1 MPNGVH
7 APAPVHALINRGLT
21 EERCMS
27 NVNSFVGVLANLI
40 KLIDAQL
47 VRMGSSS
54 HVRVL
59 RSDSLP
65 AGAAAVS
72 HMDAR
77 DPWIKIPSDRVLS
90 QLPDDVRRRVLA
102 LVLHELLHVLETLCS
117 PGDMKQVMKLEE
129 SIGQETGVGA
139 DKVHELH
146 NVFEDGRI
154 ERTSYSWRPGF
165 ELDFHDLILGFW
177 QKGDMVYHALPANSP
192 APVLD
197 RLELFALL
205 YIRCKY
211 HAVDEMRPD
220 VFAARA
226 DLVQLTSEQA
236 VSQVESII
244 DTAVMTGSFND
255 GKNFENQKLTL
266 ELVRQALLAVGLKA
280 DPNQQSQSQDD
291 QQSDSDDGQGEG
303 EPQDS
308 DQSESDR
315 QSQSGQR
322 QQSKPQS
329 KGSDPKGGESKGG
342 ESKGMG
348 KPSDEEQ
355 DDADHLRASA
365 SAKATDLSKT
375 DNLGQS
381 CAESA
386 KDMAREMSKAQAQ
399 AIADERKNGGMD
411 KAEASRMLR
420 MLGKVILSPAA
431 DSNLLDGADYDTPH
445 VRGAQ
450 QLRARLVG
458 DCLRKTVFEKGV
470 LDPRRLTKAYTA
482 GMLGKTQADVYKK
495 FTVKHDHGHDVDIV
509 IDASGSMVG
518 SSQYL
523 AAKAAWCTWHA
534 VFGLPDTTVRVT
546 EFGGGSEHDVRELI
560 PVRRSASF
568 KEMSRRYEII
578 GSTPTHLGV
587 LESTK
592 SLLSRPGMNKL
603 MLVVTDGSPDELDW
617 TRQSLVS
624 ARKAGIEV
632 VTIFIGGCGF
642 NIPQFKDV
650 CKCVDVPNEE
660 ELQQRMLEEIARVIS
675 K

>member
-1 MPNGVH
+1 MGVF
-7 APAPVHALINRGLT
+7 L
-21 EERCMS
+21 
-27 NVNSFVGVLANLI
+27 GVLANLI
-40 KLIDAQL
+40 QLINNQL
-47 VRMGSSS
+47 ARMGSNSQLRV
-54 HVRVL
+54 VRA
-59 RSDSLP
+59 DNLP
-65 AGAAAVS
+65 NGAAALS
-72 HMDAR
+72 HLDSR
-77 DPWIKIPSDRVLS
+77 DPWIKIPSDRVLK
-90 QLPDDVRRRVLA
+90 QMPEEVRRKVMA
-102 LVLHELLHVLETLCS
+102 LVLHELLHMLETLCS
-117 PGDMKQVMKLEE
+117 PAEMKQVMQLE
-129 SIGQETGVGA
+129 STIGQETGIGA
-139 DKVHELH
+139 DKVHGLH

-165 ELDFHDLILGFW
+165 ELDFHDLVFGFW
-177 QKGDMVYHALPANSP
+177 QKGDMVYHACPAMSP
-192 APVLD
+192 QQAVLD
-197 RLELFALL
+197 RLMLFSLL

-236 VSQVESII
+236 VSKVESIM

-255 GKNFENQKLTL
+255 GQNFANQQTTH

-280 DPNQQSQSQDD
+280 DPNQQSQSGQ
-291 QQSDSDDGQGEG
+291 DDGQGGGGDGEG
-303 EPQDS
+303 EDS
-308 DQSESDR
+308 DSQSEQGDGQQSDPSSQS

-322 QQSKPQS
+322 QHSKSKSQS
-329 KGSDPKGGESKGG
+329 KGMDE
-342 ESKGMG
+342 
-348 KPSDEEQ
+348 PSDEEQ

-386 KDMAREMSKAQAQ
+386 KDMTREMSKAQAQ

-411 KAEASRMLR
+411 KAEASRMLS

-431 DSNLLDGADYDTPH
+431 DSNLLDGTDYDTPH

-450 QLRARLVG
+450 QLRAKLVG

-482 GMLGKTQADVYKK
+482 GMLGRTQADVYKK

-509 IDASGSMVG
+509 IDASGSMCG
-518 SSQYL
+518 QSQYL
-523 AAKAAWCTWHA
+523 AAKAAWSAWHA

-568 KEMSRRYEII
+568 KEMCRRYEII

-587 LESTK
+587 LESVR

-603 MLVVTDGSPDELDW
+603 MLVVTDGAPDEIDW

-660 ELQQRMLEEIARVIS
+660 ELQQRMLEEIARVIG

>member
-1 MPNGVH
+1 MGVF
-7 APAPVHALINRGLT
+7 L
-21 EERCMS
+21 
-27 NVNSFVGVLANLI
+27 GVLANLVQ
-40 KLIDAQL
+40 LINNQL
-47 VRMGSSS
+47 VRMGSNARLRV
-54 HVRVL
+54 VRA
-59 RSDSLP
+59 DNLP
-65 AGAAAVS
+65 NGAAALS

-77 DPWIKIPSDRVLS
+77 DPWIKIPSDRVLR
-90 QLPDDVRRRVLA
+90 QMPDEVRRKVLA
-102 LVLHELLHVLETLCS
+102 LVLHELLHMLETLCS
-117 PGDMKQVMKLEE
+117 PAEMKQVMSLEE
-129 SIGQETGVGA
+129 SIGQETGTSA
-139 DKVHELH
+139 NAVHQLH

-165 ELDFHDLILGFW
+165 ELDFHDLVFGFW
-177 QKGDMVYHALPANSP
+177 QKGDMVYHALPAKSP

-197 RLELFALL
+197 RLMLFSLL

-236 VSQVESII
+236 VSQVESIM

-255 GKNFENQKLTL
+255 GQNFANQKTTH
-266 ELVRQALLAVGLKA
+266 ELVRQAMLAVGLKA
-280 DPNQQSQSQDD
+280 DPNQQSQNQQSQDD
-291 QQSDSDDGQGEG
+291 QSGGGEGGEG
-303 EPQDS
+303 EPQD
-308 DQSESDR
+308 DQQSESDS
-315 QSQSGQR
+315 QSQSQ
-322 QQSKPQS
+322 
-329 KGSDPKGGESKGG
+329 PKGGESKGG

-355 DDADHLRASA
+355 DDADHLRSTASEQ
-365 SAKATDLSKT
+365 ATDLSKT

-386 KDMAREMSKAQAQ
+386 KEMAHEMSKAQAS
-399 AIADERKNGGMD
+399 AIADEQKNGGMD
-411 KAEASRMLR
+411 KAEVSRILR

-431 DSNLLDGADYDTPH
+431 DSNLMDGADYDTPH

-450 QLRARLVG
+450 SFRAKLVG

-509 IDASGSMVG
+509 IDASGSMMG

-523 AAKAAWCTWHA
+523 AAKAAWCAWHA

-568 KEMSRRYEII
+568 KEMCRRYEII

-587 LESTK
+587 LESVR

-603 MLVVTDGSPDELDW
+603 MLVVTDGAPDELDW

-660 ELQQRMLEEIARVIS
+660 ELQQRMLEEIARVI
-675 K
+675 

>member
-1 MPNGVH
+1 MGVF
-7 APAPVHALINRGLT
+7 L
-21 EERCMS
+21 
-27 NVNSFVGVLANLI
+27 GVLANLI
-40 KLIDAQL
+40 QLINNQL
-47 VRMGSSS
+47 ARMGSNARLS
-54 HVRVL
+54 VIRA
-59 RSDSLP
+59 DNLP
-65 AGAAAVS
+65 NGAAALS
-72 HMDAR
+72 HLDSR
-77 DPWIKIPSDRVLS
+77 DPWIKIPSDRVIN
-90 QLPDDVRRRVLA
+90 QMPDEVRRKVLA
-102 LVLHELLHVLETLCS
+102 LVLHELLHMLETLCS
-117 PGDMKQVMKLEE
+117 PDDMKQIMQLE
-129 SIGQETGVGA
+129 STIGAETGVGA

-165 ELDFHDLILGFW
+165 ELDFHDLVFGFW

-197 RLELFALL
+197 RLMLFSLL
-205 YIRCKY
+205 YVRCKF
-211 HAVDEMRPD
+211 HKVDEMRPD
-220 VFAARA
+220 VFAVRA

-236 VSQVESII
+236 VSQVESIM

-255 GKNFENQKLTL
+255 GKNFENQKLTH

-280 DPNQQSQSQDD
+280 DPNQQSQSQQD
-291 QQSDSDDGQGEG
+291 QQSQDEQSGGGEGGEG

-308 DQSESDR
+308 DQSESDSDSQSQ
-315 QSQSGQR
+315 QSQSGQG
-322 QQSKPQS
+322 QQSKSQ
-329 KGSDPKGGESKGG
+329 SKGG

-348 KPSDEEQ
+348 NPSDEEQ
-355 DDADHLRASA
+355 DDADHLRSSA

-399 AIADERKNGGMD
+399 AIADEQKNGGMD

-420 MLGKVILSPAA
+420 TLGKVILSPAA
-431 DSNLLDGADYDTPH
+431 DSNLLSGEDYDTPH

-450 QLRARLVG
+450 SFRAKLVG
-458 DCLRKTVFEKGV
+458 DCLRKTVFEQGV
-470 LDPRRLTKAYTA
+470 LDPRRLTRAYTA

-509 IDASGSMVG
+509 IDASGSMCG

-523 AAKAAWCTWHA
+523 AAKAAWSAWHA

-546 EFGGGSEHDVRELI
+546 EFGGGSDHDVRELI

-568 KEMSRRYEII
+568 KEMCRRYEII

-587 LESTK
+587 LESVR

-603 MLVVTDGSPDELDW
+603 MLVVTDGAPDEMDW

-660 ELQQRMLEEIARVIS
+660 ELQQRMLEEIARVI
-675 K
+675 

>member
-1 MPNGVH
+1 MANLMGVF
-7 APAPVHALINRGLT
+7 L
-21 EERCMS
+21 
-27 NVNSFVGVLANLI
+27 GVLANLVQ
-40 KLIDAQL
+40 LVNAQL
-47 VRMGSSS
+47 ARMGSNSQLRV
-54 HVRVL
+54 VRA
-59 RSDSLP
+59 DNLP
-65 AGAAAVS
+65 NGAAALS
-72 HMDAR
+72 HLDMR
-77 DPWIKIPSDRVLS
+77 DPWIKIPSDRVLR
-90 QLPDDVRRRVLA
+90 QMPEEVRRKVLA
-102 LVLHELLHVLETLCS
+102 LVLHELLHMLETLCS
-117 PGDMKQVMKLEE
+117 PAEMKQVMALE
-129 SIGQETGVGA
+129 SAIGAETGVGA
-139 DKVHELH
+139 DAVHQLH

-165 ELDFHDLILGFW
+165 ELDFHDLVFGFW
-177 QKGDMVYHALPANSP
+177 QKGDMVYHACPAKSP

-197 RLELFALL
+197 RLMLFALL

-236 VSQVESII
+236 VSQVESIM
-244 DTAVMTGSFND
+244 DTAVMTGAFND
-255 GKNFENQKLTL
+255 GKNFENQKTTH
-266 ELVRQALLAVGLKA
+266 ELVRQAMLAVGLKA
-280 DPNQQSQSQDD
+280 DPNQQSQPQSQSQDSDEGQGGEGAGEPQDD
-291 QQSDSDDGQGEG
+291 QQSESDSDSQPQQSRSGQG
-303 EPQDS
+303 
-308 DQSESDR
+308 
-315 QSQSGQR
+315 
-322 QQSKPQS
+322 QQSKSQS
-329 KGSDPKGGESKGG
+329 KGR
-342 ESKGMG
+342 GMG

-355 DDADHLRASA
+355 DDADHLRSSA
-365 SAKATDLSKT
+365 SAKETDLSKT

-386 KDMAREMSKAQAQ
+386 KDMAHEMSKAQAS
-399 AIADERKNGGMD
+399 AIADEQKNGGMD
-411 KAEASRMLR
+411 KAEAARMLS

-431 DSNLLDGADYDTPH
+431 DSNLMDGVDYDTPH

-450 QLRARLVG
+450 SFRAKLVG

-509 IDASGSMVG
+509 IDASGSMMG
-518 SSQYL
+518 TSQYL
-523 AAKAAWCTWHA
+523 AAKAAWSAWHA

-546 EFGGGSEHDVRELI
+546 EFGGGSEHDVMELI

-568 KEMSRRYEII
+568 KEMCRRYEII

-587 LESTK
+587 LESIK
-592 SLLSRPGMNKL
+592 NLLSRPGMNKL
-603 MLVVTDGSPDELDW
+603 MLVVTDGAPDELDW

-632 VTIFIGGCGF
+632 VTLFIGGCGV

-660 ELQQRMLEEIARVIS
+660 ELQQRMLEEIARVI
-675 K
+675 

>member
-1 MPNGVH
+1 
-7 APAPVHALINRGLT
+7 
-21 EERCMS
+21 MS
-27 NVNSFVGVLANLI
+27 NLMGVFLGVLANLI
-40 KLIDAQL
+40 QLINNQL
-47 VRMGSSS
+47 ARMGSNS
-54 HVRVL
+54 HVRVI
-59 RSDSLP
+59 RADNLP
-65 AGAAAVS
+65 AGAAALS
-72 HMDAR
+72 HLDMR
-77 DPWIKIPSDRVLS
+77 DPWIKIPSDRVLK
-90 QLPDDVRRRVLA
+90 QMPDEVRRKVLA
-102 LVLHELLHVLETLCS
+102 LVLHELLHMLETLCS
-117 PGDMKQVMKLEE
+117 PDEMKQVMKLEE

-154 ERTSYSWRPGF
+154 ERTAYSWRPGF

-177 QKGDMVYHALPANSP
+177 QKGDMVYHALPAKSP

-197 RLELFALL
+197 RLMLFSLL

-220 VFAARA
+220 VFAVRS

-236 VSQVESII
+236 VSQVESIM

-255 GKNFENQKLTL
+255 GQNFENQKLTH

-280 DPNQQSQSQDD
+280 DPNQQSQSQND
-291 QQSDSDDGQGEG
+291 QQSDSGNGQGEG
-303 EPQDS
+303 EPQD
-308 DQSESDR
+308 DQQSESDS

-322 QQSKPQS
+322 QQ
-329 KGSDPKGGESKGG
+329 SKGG

-355 DDADHLRASA
+355 DDADHLRSSA
-365 SAKATDLSKT
+365 SAKETDLSKN

-386 KDMAREMSKAQAQ
+386 KDMAHEMSKAQAS
-399 AIADERKNGGMD
+399 AIADEQQHGGMD

-431 DSNLLDGADYDTPH
+431 DSNLLSGEDYDTPH

-450 QLRARLVG
+450 SFRAKLVG

-470 LDPRRLTKAYTA
+470 VDPRRLTRAYTA

-509 IDASGSMVG
+509 IDASGSMTG
-518 SSQYL
+518 SPQYL
-523 AAKAAWCTWHA
+523 AAKAAWSAWHA

-546 EFGGGSEHDVRELI
+546 EFGGGSDHDVRELI

-568 KEMSRRYEII
+568 KEMCRRYEII

-587 LESTK
+587 LESIK
-592 SLLSRPGMNKL
+592 NLLSRPGMNKL

-632 VTIFIGGCGF
+632 VTLFIGGCGF

-660 ELQQRMLEEIARVIS
+660 ELQQRMLEEIARVI
-675 K
+675 

>member
-1 MPNGVH
+1 MLSNLVQ
-7 APAPVHALINRGLT
+7 LINAR
-21 EERCMS
+21 
-27 NVNSFVGVLANLI
+27 LA
-40 KLIDAQL
+40 
-47 VRMGSSS
+47 RMGSNAQ
-54 HVRVL
+54 L
-59 RSDSLP
+59 RLIRADNLP
-65 AGAAAVS
+65 NGAAALS
-72 HMDAR
+72 HLDMR
-77 DPWIKIPSDRVLS
+77 DPWIKIPSDRVLK
-90 QLPDDVRRRVLA
+90 QMPEEVRRKVMA
-102 LVLHELLHVLETLCS
+102 LVLHELLHMLETLCS
-117 PGDMKQVMKLEE
+117 PAEMKQVMALE
-129 SIGQETGVGA
+129 SAIGAETGVGA
-139 DKVHELH
+139 DAVHTLH

-165 ELDFHDLILGFW
+165 ELDFHDLVFGFW
-177 QKGDMVYHALPANSP
+177 QKGDMVYHACPVKST

-205 YIRCKY
+205 YIRCKF
-211 HAVDEMRPD
+211 HKVDEMRPD

-236 VSQVESII
+236 VSQVESIM

-255 GKNFENQKLTL
+255 GKNFENQKTTH
-266 ELVRQALLAVGLKA
+266 ELVRQAMLAVGLKA
-280 DPNQQSQSQDD
+280 DPNQQSQPQQD
-291 QQSDSDDGQGEG
+291 QQSQDEQSGGGEG
-303 EPQDS
+303 GEDEPQDS
-308 DQSESDR
+308 DQSDSDS
-315 QSQSGQR
+315 QPQSGQE
-322 QQSKPQS
+322 QQSKSQSKPQ
-329 KGSDPKGGESKGG
+329 
-342 ESKGMG
+342 SKGMG

-355 DDADHLRASA
+355 DDADHLRSSA
-365 SAKATDLSKT
+365 SAKATDLSKN

-386 KDMAREMSKAQAQ
+386 KEMAHEMSKAQAQ
-399 AIADERKNGGMD
+399 AIADEQQHGGMD
-411 KAEASRMLR
+411 KTEASRMLR

-431 DSNLLDGADYDTPH
+431 DSNLMDGMDYDTPH

-450 QLRARLVG
+450 QLRAKLVG

-470 LDPRRLTKAYTA
+470 LDPRRLTRAYTA
-482 GMLGKTQADVYKK
+482 GMLGKVQADVYKK

-509 IDASGSMVG
+509 IDASGSMCG
-518 SSQYL
+518 QSQYL
-523 AAKAAWCTWHA
+523 AAKAAWSAWHA

-568 KEMSRRYEII
+568 KEMCRRYEII

-587 LESTK
+587 LESVR

-603 MLVVTDGSPDELDW
+603 MLVVTDGAPDELDW

-660 ELQQRMLEEIARVIS
+660 ELQQRMLEEIARAIS

>member
-1 MPNGVH
+1 MGVF
-7 APAPVHALINRGLT
+7 L
-21 EERCMS
+21 
-27 NVNSFVGVLANLI
+27 GVLANLVQ
-40 KLIDAQL
+40 LVNAQL
-47 VRMGSSS
+47 ARMGSNARL
-54 HVRVL
+54 RVI
-59 RSDSLP
+59 RADNLP
-65 AGAAAVS
+65 NGAAALS
-72 HMDAR
+72 HLDMR
-77 DPWIKIPSDRVLS
+77 DPWIKIPSDRVLK
-90 QLPDDVRRRVLA
+90 QMPEEVRRKVLA
-102 LVLHELLHVLETLCS
+102 LVLHELLHMLETLCS
-117 PGDMKQVMKLEE
+117 PAEMKQVMQLEFT
-129 SIGQETGVGA
+129 IGAETGVGA

-165 ELDFHDLILGFW
+165 ELDFHDLVFGFW
-177 QKGDMVYHALPANSP
+177 QKGDMVYHALPAKST

-236 VSQVESII
+236 VSQVESIM

-255 GKNFENQKLTL
+255 GQNFENQKLTH

-280 DPNQQSQSQDD
+280 DPNQQSQSQQD
-291 QQSDSDDGQGEG
+291 QQSQDEQSGGGEGGEG

-308 DQSESDR
+308 DQSESDSDSQSQ
-315 QSQSGQR
+315 QSQSGQG
-322 QQSKPQS
+322 QQSKS
-329 KGSDPKGGESKGG
+329 KSQSKGG

-355 DDADHLRASA
+355 DDADHLRSSA
-365 SAKATDLSKT
+365 SAKATDLSKN

-399 AIADERKNGGMD
+399 AITDEQKNGGMD

-431 DSNLLDGADYDTPH
+431 DSNLRDGADYDTPH

-450 QLRARLVG
+450 SFRAKLVG

-495 FTVKHDHGHDVDIV
+495 FTVRYDHGHDVDIV

-523 AAKAAWCTWHA
+523 AAKAAWSAWHA

-546 EFGGGSEHDVRELI
+546 EFGGDSEHDVRELI

-568 KEMSRRYEII
+568 KEMCRRYEII

-603 MLVVTDGSPDELDW
+603 MLVVTDGAPDETDW

-632 VTIFIGGCGF
+632 VTLFIGGCGF

-660 ELQQRMLEEIARVIS
+660 ALQQRMLEEIARVIG

>member
-1 MPNGVH
+1 M
-7 APAPVHALINRGLT
+7 
-21 EERCMS
+21 
-27 NVNSFVGVLANLI
+27 ANLMGAYLAI
-40 KLIDAQL
+40 LAGLVQLVNAQL
-47 VRMGSSS
+47 ARMGSNAQL
-54 HVRVL
+54 RVI
-59 RSDSLP
+59 RADNLP
-65 AGAAAVS
+65 SGAAALS
-72 HMDAR
+72 HLDMR
-77 DPWIKIPSDRVLS
+77 DPWIKIPSDRVLK
-90 QLPDDVRRRVLA
+90 QMPDEVRRKVLA
-102 LVLHELLHVLETLCS
+102 LVLHELLHMLETLCT
-117 PGDMKQVMKLEE
+117 PAEMKQVMRLE
-129 SIGQETGVGA
+129 STIGKETGTSANV
-139 DKVHELH
+139 VHQLH

-165 ELDFHDLILGFW
+165 ELDFHDLVFGFW
-177 QKGDMVYHALPANSP
+177 QKGDMVYHACPAKST

-197 RLELFALL
+197 RLMLFALL

-226 DLVQLTSEQA
+226 DLVQLTSESA
-236 VSQVESII
+236 VSQVESIM

-255 GKNFENQKLTL
+255 GLNFDHQQTTH
-266 ELVRQALLAVGLKA
+266 ELVRQAMLAVGLKA
-280 DPNQQSQSQDD
+280 DPNQQSDQSQSQSQSQDE
-291 QQSDSDDGQGEG
+291 QSGGGEGGEG
-303 EPQDS
+303 EPQD
-308 DQSESDR
+308 DQQSESDS
-315 QSQSGQR
+315 QSQQS
-322 QQSKPQS
+322 QQSQ
-329 KGSDPKGGESKGG
+329 
-342 ESKGMG
+342 SKGMG

-355 DDADHLRASA
+355 DDADHLRSSA
-365 SAKATDLSKT
+365 SAKETDLSKT

-386 KDMAREMSKAQAQ
+386 KDMAHEMSKAQAA
-399 AIADERKNGGMD
+399 AIADEQKNGGMD
-411 KAEASRMLR
+411 KAEAARMLS

-431 DSNLLDGADYDTPH
+431 DSNMLSGVDYDTPH

-450 QLRARLVG
+450 QFRAKLVG

-470 LDPRRLTKAYTA
+470 LDPRRLTRAYTA

-509 IDASGSMVG
+509 IDASGSMMG
-518 SSQYL
+518 TSQYL
-523 AAKAAWCTWHA
+523 AAKAAWSAWKA

-546 EFGGGSEHDVRELI
+546 EFGGGSEHDVMELI

-568 KEMSRRYEII
+568 KEMCRRYAII

-587 LESTK
+587 LESIK
-592 SLLSRPGMNKL
+592 NLLSRPGMNKL
-603 MLVVTDGSPDELDW
+603 MLVVTDGAPDELDW

-632 VTIFIGGCGF
+632 VTLFIGGCGF

-660 ELQQRMLEEIARVIS
+660 ELQQRMLEEIARVIG

>member
-1 MPNGVH
+1 MGAYLAILAGLVQ
-7 APAPVHALINRGLT
+7 LINIRLRLMG
-21 EERCMS
+21 S
-27 NVNSFVGVLANLI
+27 N
-40 KLIDAQL
+40 AQL
-47 VRMGSSS
+47 
-54 HVRVL
+54 RVI
-59 RSDSLP
+59 RADNLP
-65 AGAAAVS
+65 NGAAALS
-72 HMDAR
+72 HLDSR
-77 DPWIKIPSDRVLS
+77 DPWIKIPSDRVLR
-90 QLPDDVRRRVLA
+90 QMPEEVRRKVMA
-102 LVLHELLHVLETLCS
+102 LVLHELLHMLETLCS
-117 PGDMKQVMKLEE
+117 PDEMKQVMALE
-129 SIGQETGVGA
+129 SAIGAETGVGA
-139 DKVHELH
+139 NAVHQLH

-165 ELDFHDLILGFW
+165 ELDFHDLVFGFW
-177 QKGDMVYHALPANSP
+177 QKGDMVYHACPAKSP

-197 RLELFALL
+197 RLMLFSLL

-236 VSQVESII
+236 VSQVESIM

-255 GKNFENQKLTL
+255 GQNFENQKLTH
-266 ELVRQALLAVGLKA
+266 ELVRQALLAVGLRA
-280 DPNQQSQSQDD
+280 DPNQQSQPQSQDD
-291 QQSDSDDGQGEG
+291 QQSDSDGQGSAG
-303 EPQDS
+303 EPQDDQQS
-308 DQSESDR
+308 DSDS
-315 QSQSGQR
+315 QSQSKS
-322 QQSKPQS
+322 QSKSQS
-329 KGSDPKGGESKGG
+329 QSQSKGG

-348 KPSDEEQ
+348 EPSDEEQ
-355 DDADHLRASA
+355 DDADHLRSSA

-386 KDMAREMSKAQAQ
+386 KEMAREMSKAQAS
-399 AIADERKNGGMD
+399 AIADEQKNGGMD
-411 KAEASRMLR
+411 KAEAARMLS

-431 DSNLLDGADYDTPH
+431 DSNLMDGVDYDTPH

-450 QLRARLVG
+450 QFRARLVG

-470 LDPRRLTKAYTA
+470 LDPRRLTRAYTA

-509 IDASGSMVG
+509 IDASGSMMG

-523 AAKAAWCTWHA
+523 AAKAAWSAWHA

-546 EFGGGSEHDVRELI
+546 EFGGGGEHDVMELI

-568 KEMSRRYEII
+568 KEMCRRYEIT

-603 MLVVTDGSPDELDW
+603 MLVVTDGAPDELDW

-632 VTIFIGGCGF
+632 VTLVIGGCGF

-660 ELQQRMLEEIARVIS
+660 ELQQRMLEEIARVIG

>member
-1 MPNGVH
+1 MANLMGVF
-7 APAPVHALINRGLT
+7 L
-21 EERCMS
+21 
-27 NVNSFVGVLANLI
+27 GVLANLVQ
-40 KLIDAQL
+40 LINAQL
-47 VRMGSSS
+47 ARMGSNSQLRV
-54 HVRVL
+54 VRA
-59 RSDSLP
+59 DNLP
-65 AGAAAVS
+65 NGAAALS
-72 HMDAR
+72 HLDMR
-77 DPWIKIPSDRVLS
+77 DPWVKIPSDRVLK
-90 QLPDDVRRRVLA
+90 QMPEEVRRKVMA
-102 LVLHELLHVLETLCS
+102 LVLHELLHMLETLCS
-117 PGDMKQVMKLEE
+117 PAEMKQVMALE
-129 SIGQETGVGA
+129 SAIGAETGTSA
-139 DKVHELH
+139 DAVHQLH

-165 ELDFHDLILGFW
+165 ELDFHDLVFGFW
-177 QKGDMVYHALPANSP
+177 QKGDMVYHACPAKST

-197 RLELFALL
+197 RLMLFSLL

-236 VSQVESII
+236 VSQVESIM
-244 DTAVMTGSFND
+244 DTAVMTGKFND
-255 GKNFENQKLTL
+255 GLNFENQKLTH
-266 ELVRQALLAVGLKA
+266 ELVRQAMLAVGLKA
-280 DPNQQSQSQDD
+280 DPNQQSDQSQSQSQD
-291 QQSDSDDGQGEG
+291 SDEGQGGEGAGEG

-308 DQSESDR
+308 DQSESDSDSQSQ
-315 QSQSGQR
+315 QSQSGQG
-322 QQSKPQS
+322 QQSKSQ
-329 KGSDPKGGESKGG
+329 
-342 ESKGMG
+342 SKGMG

-355 DDADHLRASA
+355 DDADHLRSSA

-386 KDMAREMSKAQAQ
+386 KEMAHEMSKAQAQ
-399 AIADERKNGGMD
+399 AIADEQQHGGMD
-411 KAEASRMLR
+411 KAEASRMLS

-431 DSNLLDGADYDTPH
+431 DSNLMDGVDYDTPH

-450 QLRARLVG
+450 SFRAKLVG

-470 LDPRRLTKAYTA
+470 LDPRRLTRAYTA
-482 GMLGKTQADVYKK
+482 GMLGKVQADVYKK

-509 IDASGSMVG
+509 IDASGSMMG
-518 SSQYL
+518 TSQYL
-523 AAKAAWCTWHA
+523 AAKAAWSAWHA

-568 KEMSRRYEII
+568 KEMCRRYEII

-587 LESTK
+587 LESIK
-592 SLLSRPGMNKL
+592 NLLSRPGRNKL
-603 MLVVTDGSPDELDW
+603 MLVVTDGAPDELDW

-632 VTIFIGGCGF
+632 ATLFIGGCGF

-660 ELQQRMLEEIARVIS
+660 QLQQRMLEEIARVIS
-675 K
+675 E

>member
-1 MPNGVH
+1 M
-7 APAPVHALINRGLT
+7 
-21 EERCMS
+21 
-27 NVNSFVGVLANLI
+27 LANLI
-40 KLIDAQL
+40 QLINNQL
-47 VRMGSSS
+47 ARMGSSS
-54 HVRVL
+54 HVRVI
-59 RSDSLP
+59 RADNLP
-65 AGAAAVS
+65 NGAAALS
-72 HMDAR
+72 HMDMR
-77 DPWIKIPSDRVLS
+77 DPWIKIPSDRVIK
-90 QLPDDVRRRVLA
+90 QMPDEVRRKVLA
-102 LVLHELLHVLETLCS
+102 LVLHELLHMLETLCS
-117 PGDMKQVMKLEE
+117 PAEMKQVMQLE
-129 SIGQETGVGA
+129 STIGQETGVGA

-165 ELDFHDLILGFW
+165 ELDFHDLVFGFW
-177 QKGDMVYHALPANSP
+177 QKGDMVYHACPAMSP
-192 APVLD
+192 QQAVLD

-226 DLVQLTSEQA
+226 DLVQLTSESA
-236 VSQVESII
+236 VQQVESIM
-244 DTAVMTGSFND
+244 DTAVMTGKFND
-255 GKNFENQKLTL
+255 GLNFDHQKTTH
-266 ELVRQALLAVGLKA
+266 ELVRQALLVVGLKA
-280 DPNQQSQSQDD
+280 DPNQQSQSQSQSQDSDEGQGGEGAGEPQDD
-291 QQSDSDDGQGEG
+291 QQS
-303 EPQDS
+303 
-308 DQSESDR
+308 ESDSQSQ
-315 QSQSGQR
+315 QSQSGQGQR
-322 QQSKPQS
+322 PKSPAKP
-329 KGSDPKGGESKGG
+329 
-342 ESKGMG
+342 GMG

-355 DDADHLRASA
+355 DDADHLRSSA

-386 KDMAREMSKAQAQ
+386 KDMAHEMSKAQAQ
-399 AIADERKNGGMD
+399 AIADEQKNGGMD

-431 DSNLLDGADYDTPH
+431 DSNLVDGADYDTPH

-450 QLRARLVG
+450 SFRARLVG

-509 IDASGSMVG
+509 IDASGSMMG

-568 KEMSRRYEII
+568 KEMCRRYEII

-587 LESTK
+587 LESVR

-603 MLVVTDGSPDELDW
+603 MLVVTDGAPDELDW

-632 VTIFIGGCGF
+632 VTIFIGDCGF

-660 ELQQRMLEEIARVIS
+660 ELQQRMLEEIARVI
-675 K
+675 

>member
-1 MPNGVH
+1 MGVF
-7 APAPVHALINRGLT
+7 L
-21 EERCMS
+21 
-27 NVNSFVGVLANLI
+27 GVLANLI
-40 KLIDAQL
+40 QLINNQL
-47 VRMGSSS
+47 ARMGSNA
-54 HVRVL
+54 RLIVL
-59 RSDSLP
+59 RADNLP
-65 AGAAAVS
+65 NGAAALS

-77 DPWIKIPSDRVLS
+77 DPWIKIPSDRVLK
-90 QLPDDVRRRVLA
+90 QMPDEVRRKVLA
-102 LVLHELLHVLETLCS
+102 LVLHELLHMLETLCT
-117 PGDMKQVMKLEE
+117 PDEMKQVMALE
-129 SIGQETGVGA
+129 SAIGAETGVGA

-165 ELDFHDLILGFW
+165 ELDFHDLIFGFW
-177 QKGDMVYHALPANSP
+177 QKGDMVYHALPAKSP

-211 HAVDEMRPD
+211 HSVDEMRPD

-236 VSQVESII
+236 VSQVESIM

-255 GKNFENQKLTL
+255 GQNFENQKLTH
-266 ELVRQALLAVGLKA
+266 ELVRQAMLAVGLKA
-280 DPNQQSQSQDD
+280 DPNQQSQPQSQDD

-308 DQSESDR
+308 DQSES
-315 QSQSGQR
+315 
-322 QQSKPQS
+322 
-329 KGSDPKGGESKGG
+329 KGG

-355 DDADHLRASA
+355 DDADHLRSSA

-386 KDMAREMSKAQAQ
+386 KDMAHEMSKAQAQ
-399 AIADERKNGGMD
+399 AIVDERKNGGMD
-411 KAEASRMLR
+411 KAEVSRMLR

-431 DSNLLDGADYDTPH
+431 DSNLLDNADYDTPH

-450 QLRARLVG
+450 QFRAKLVG

-509 IDASGSMVG
+509 IDASGSMCG

-568 KEMSRRYEII
+568 KEMCRRYEII
-578 GSTPTHLGV
+578 GSTPTYLGV
-587 LESTK
+587 LESINN
-592 SLLSRPGMNKL
+592 LLSRPGMNKL
-603 MLVVTDGSPDELDW
+603 MLVVTDGAPDELDW

-632 VTIFIGGCGF
+632 VTLFIGGCGF

>member
-1 MPNGVH
+1 
-7 APAPVHALINRGLT
+7 
-21 EERCMS
+21 MS

-77 DPWIKIPSDRVLS
+77 DPWIKIPSDKVIS
-90 QLPDDVRRRVLA
+90 QLPDEVRRRVLA

-117 PGDMKQVMKLEE
+117 PGDMKQVMALE
-129 SIGQETGVGA
+129 SAIGAETGTSA
-139 DKVHELH
+139 DAVHQLH

-165 ELDFHDLILGFW
+165 ELDFHDLIFGFW
-177 QKGDMVYHALPANSP
+177 QKGDMVYHALPAKST

-211 HAVDEMRPD
+211 HSVSEMRPD

-226 DLVQLTSEQA
+226 DLVQLTSESA
-236 VSQVESII
+236 VQQVESIM
-244 DTAVMTGSFND
+244 DTAVMTGKFND
-255 GKNFENQKLTL
+255 GLNFDHQQATH
-266 ELVRQALLAVGLKA
+266 ELVRQAMLAVGLKA
-280 DPNQQSQSQDD
+280 DPNQQSQSQS
-291 QQSDSDDGQGEG
+291 QDSGEGQGEG

-308 DQSESDR
+308 DKSESDS
-315 QSQSGQR
+315 QSQSGQG
-322 QQSKPQS
+322 QQS
-329 KGSDPKGGESKGG
+329 KGS

-355 DDADHLRASA
+355 DDADHLRSSA
-365 SAKATDLSKT
+365 SAKETDLSKN

-386 KDMAREMSKAQAQ
+386 KDMAHEMSKAQAS
-399 AIADERKNGGMD
+399 AIADEKKNGGMD
-411 KAEASRMLR
+411 KAEAARMLR

-431 DSNLLDGADYDTPH
+431 DSNLLSGEDYDTPH

-450 QLRARLVG
+450 QFRARLVG

-470 LDPRRLTKAYTA
+470 LDPRRLTRAYTA
-482 GMLGKTQADVYKK
+482 GMLGKTHADVYKK

-509 IDASGSMVG
+509 IDASGSMCG
-518 SSQYL
+518 QSQYL
-523 AAKAAWCTWHA
+523 AAKAAWSAWHA

-546 EFGGGSEHDVRELI
+546 EFGGGSDHDVRELI

-568 KEMSRRYEII
+568 KEMCRRYEII

-587 LESTK
+587 LESIK
-592 SLLSRPGMNKL
+592 NLLSRPGMNKL
-603 MLVVTDGSPDELDW
+603 MLVVTDGAPDELDW

-650 CKCVDVPNEE
+650 CKCVDVPDLEALE
-660 ELQQRMLEEIARVIS
+660 QKMLEEIARVIS

>member
-1 MPNGVH
+1 MLSNLVQ
-7 APAPVHALINRGLT
+7 LIN
-21 EERCMS
+21 
-27 NVNSFVGVLANLI
+27 
-40 KLIDAQL
+40 AQL
-47 VRMGSSS
+47 ARMGSNA
-54 HVRVL
+54 RL
-59 RSDSLP
+59 RLIRADNLP
-65 AGAAAVS
+65 NGAAALS
-72 HMDAR
+72 HLDMR
-77 DPWIKIPSDRVLS
+77 DPWIKIPSDRVLR
-90 QLPDDVRRRVLA
+90 QMPEEVRRKVMA
-102 LVLHELLHVLETLCS
+102 LVLHELLHMLETLCS
-117 PGDMKQVMKLEE
+117 PDEMKQVMALE
-129 SIGQETGVGA
+129 SAIGAETGVGA
-139 DKVHELH
+139 DAVHTLH

-165 ELDFHDLILGFW
+165 ELDFHDLVFGFW
-177 QKGDMVYHALPANSP
+177 QKGDMVYHACPAKST

-205 YIRCKY
+205 YIRCKF
-211 HAVDEMRPD
+211 HKVDEMRPD

-236 VSQVESII
+236 VSQVESIM

-255 GKNFENQKLTL
+255 GKNFENQKTTH

-280 DPNQQSQSQDD
+280 DPNQQSQPQQD
-291 QQSDSDDGQGEG
+291 QQSQDEQSGGGEGGEG
-303 EPQDS
+303 EPQD
-308 DQSESDR
+308 DQQSESDS

-322 QQSKPQS
+322 QQSKSQS
-329 KGSDPKGGESKGG
+329 KSQSKGG

-355 DDADHLRASA
+355 DDADHLRSSA
-365 SAKATDLSKT
+365 SAKATDLSKN

-386 KDMAREMSKAQAQ
+386 KEMAHEMSKAQAQ
-399 AIADERKNGGMD
+399 AIADEQQHGGMD

-431 DSNLLDGADYDTPH
+431 DSNLMDCMDYDTPH

-450 QLRARLVG
+450 SFRAKLVG

-470 LDPRRLTKAYTA
+470 LDPRRLTRAYTA
-482 GMLGKTQADVYKK
+482 GMLGRTQADVYKK

-509 IDASGSMVG
+509 IDASGSMCG
-518 SSQYL
+518 QSQYL
-523 AAKAAWCTWHA
+523 AAKAAWSAWHA

-546 EFGGGSEHDVRELI
+546 EFGGGSDHDVRELI

-568 KEMSRRYEII
+568 KEMCRRYEII

-587 LESTK
+587 LESIK
-592 SLLSRPGMNKL
+592 NLLSRPGMNKL
-603 MLVVTDGSPDELDW
+603 MLVVTDGAPDELDW

-660 ELQQRMLEEIARVIS
+660 ELQQRMLEEIARVI
-675 K
+675 

>member
-1 MPNGVH
+1 
-7 APAPVHALINRGLT
+7 
-21 EERCMS
+21 MS
-27 NVNSFVGVLANLI
+27 TVNIFVGVLANLI
-40 KLIDAQL
+40 KLIDDQL
-47 VRMGSSS
+47 ACMGSSS
-54 HVRVL
+54 HVRVI
-59 RSDSLP
+59 RADTLP
-65 AGAAAVS
+65 AGAAAIS

-77 DPWIKIPSDRVLS
+77 DPWIKIPSDRVIK
-90 QLPDDVRRRVLA
+90 QMPDEVRRRVLA
-102 LVLHELLHVLETLCS
+102 LVLHELLHMLETLCS
-117 PGDMKQVMKLEE
+117 PAEMKQVMQLE
-129 SIGQETGVGA
+129 STIGAETGVGA

-165 ELDFHDLILGFW
+165 ELDFHDLIFGFW

-205 YIRCKY
+205 YIRCKF
-211 HAVDEMRPD
+211 HKVDEMRPD

-236 VSQVESII
+236 VQQVESIM
-244 DTAVMTGSFND
+244 DTAVMTGKFND
-255 GKNFENQKLTL
+255 GLNFDHQKTTH

-280 DPNQQSQSQDD
+280 DPNQQSQPQSQSQDD
-291 QQSDSDDGQGEG
+291 QQSDSDGQGEG
-303 EPQDS
+303 ESQDS
-308 DQSESDR
+308 DQSESDS
-315 QSQSGQR
+315 QSQS
-322 QQSKPQS
+322 QSQ
-329 KGSDPKGGESKGG
+329 SKGG

-355 DDADHLRASA
+355 DDADHLRSSA

-399 AIADERKNGGMD
+399 AIADEQKNGGMD

-420 MLGKVILSPAA
+420 MLGKVILSPAS
-431 DSNLLDGADYDTPH
+431 DSNLLDGTDYDTPH

-450 QLRARLVG
+450 QFRARLVG

-495 FTVKHDHGHDVDIV
+495 FVVKHDHGHDVDIV
-509 IDASGSMVG
+509 IDASGSMCG

-523 AAKAAWCTWHA
+523 AAKAAWSAWHA

-546 EFGGGSEHDVRELI
+546 EFGGGSDHDVRELI
-560 PVRRSASF
+560 PVRRSAGF
-568 KEMSRRYEII
+568 KEMCRRYEII

-587 LESTK
+587 LESTN
-592 SLLSRPGMNKL
+592 SLISRPGMNKL

-660 ELQQRMLEEIARVIS
+660 ELQQRMLEEIARVI
-675 K
+675 

>member
-1 MPNGVH
+1 
-7 APAPVHALINRGLT
+7 
-21 EERCMS
+21 MS

-77 DPWIKIPSDRVLS
+77 DPWIKIPSDRVLR
-90 QLPDDVRRRVLA
+90 QMPDEVRRRVLA

-117 PGDMKQVMKLEE
+117 PGDMKQVMRLE
-129 SIGQETGVGA
+129 SAIGAETGVGA

-177 QKGDMVYHALPANSP
+177 QKGDMVYHALPAKSP

-220 VFAARA
+220 VFAVRA

-236 VSQVESII
+236 VSQVESIM

-255 GKNFENQKLTL
+255 GKNFANQKLTH

-280 DPNQQSQSQDD
+280 DPNQQSQPQSQD
-291 QQSDSDDGQGEG
+291 SEEGQGGEGAGEG

-308 DQSESDR
+308 DQSESDSDS
-315 QSQSGQR
+315 QSQ
-322 QQSKPQS
+322 QSQ
-329 KGSDPKGGESKGG
+329 SKGG

-355 DDADHLRASA
+355 DDADHLRSSA

-386 KDMAREMSKAQAQ
+386 KDMAHEMSKAQAQ

-420 MLGKVILSPAA
+420 MLGKVILSPSA
-431 DSNLLDGADYDTPH
+431 DSNLLSGEDYDTPH

-450 QLRARLVG
+450 SFRARLVG

-509 IDASGSMVG
+509 IDASGSMCG
-518 SSQYL
+518 QSQYL

-568 KEMSRRYEII
+568 KEMCRRYEII

-587 LESTK
+587 LESVR

-603 MLVVTDGSPDELDW
+603 MLVVTDGAPDELDW

-660 ELQQRMLEEIARVIS
+660 ELQQRMLEEIARVI
-675 K
+675 

>member
-1 MPNGVH
+1 MH
-7 APAPVHALINRGLT
+7 ASAPVHALINRGLT
-21 EERCMS
+21 VRDVRMA
-27 NVNSFVGVLANLI
+27 NLMGVFLGVLANLVQ
-40 KLIDAQL
+40 LVNAQL
-47 VRMGSSS
+47 ARMGSNSQLRV
-54 HVRVL
+54 VRA
-59 RSDSLP
+59 DNLP
-65 AGAAAVS
+65 NGAAALS
-72 HMDAR
+72 HLDMR
-77 DPWIKIPSDRVLS
+77 DPWIKIPSDRVLR
-90 QLPDDVRRRVLA
+90 QMPEEVRRKVLA
-102 LVLHELLHVLETLCS
+102 LVLHELLHMLETLCT
-117 PGDMKQVMKLEE
+117 PDEMKQVMQIES
-129 SIGQETGVGA
+129 SIGAETGTSA
-139 DKVHELH
+139 DTVHQLH

-165 ELDFHDLILGFW
+165 ELDFHDLVFGFW
-177 QKGDMVYHALPANSP
+177 QKGDMVYHALPAKST

-197 RLELFALL
+197 RLMLFALL

-236 VSQVESII
+236 VSQVESIM
-244 DTAVMTGSFND
+244 DTAVMTGAFND
-255 GKNFENQKLTL
+255 GKNFENQKTTH
-266 ELVRQALLAVGLKA
+266 ELVRQAMLAVGLKA
-280 DPNQQSQSQDD
+280 DPNQQSQSQQD
-291 QQSDSDDGQGEG
+291 QQSQDEQSGGGEGGEG
-303 EPQDS
+303 EPQD
-308 DQSESDR
+308 DQQSESDSDSQSQ

-322 QQSKPQS
+322 QQSQS
-329 KGSDPKGGESKGG
+329 KSQ
-342 ESKGMG
+342 SKGMG

-355 DDADHLRASA
+355 DDADHLRSSA
-365 SAKATDLSKT
+365 SAKETDLSKT

-386 KDMAREMSKAQAQ
+386 KDMAHEMSKAQAA
-399 AIADERKNGGMD
+399 AIADEQKNGGMD
-411 KAEASRMLR
+411 KAEAARMLG

-431 DSNLLDGADYDTPH
+431 DSNLMDGVDYDTPH

-450 QLRARLVG
+450 SFRAKLVG

-470 LDPRRLTKAYTA
+470 LDPRRLTRAYTA

-509 IDASGSMVG
+509 IDASGSMMG
-518 SSQYL
+518 TSQYL
-523 AAKAAWCTWHA
+523 AAKAAWSAWHA

-546 EFGGGSEHDVRELI
+546 EFGGGSEHDVMELI

-568 KEMSRRYEII
+568 KEMCRRYEII

-587 LESTK
+587 LESIK
-592 SLLSRPGMNKL
+592 NLLSRPGMNKL
-603 MLVVTDGSPDELDW
+603 MLVVTDGAPDELDW

-632 VTIFIGGCGF
+632 VTLFIGGCGV

-660 ELQQRMLEEIARVIS
+660 ELQQRMLEEIARVIG

>member
-1 MPNGVH
+1 MGVF
-7 APAPVHALINRGLT
+7 L
-21 EERCMS
+21 
-27 NVNSFVGVLANLI
+27 GVLANLVQ
-40 KLIDAQL
+40 LVNAQL
-47 VRMGSSS
+47 ARMGSNARL
-54 HVRVL
+54 RVI
-59 RSDSLP
+59 RADNLP
-65 AGAAAVS
+65 AGAAALS
-72 HMDAR
+72 HLDSR
-77 DPWIKIPSDRVLS
+77 DPWIKIPSDRVLR
-90 QLPDDVRRRVLA
+90 QMPDEVRRKVLA
-102 LVLHELLHVLETLCS
+102 LVLHELLHMLETLCS
-117 PGDMKQVMKLEE
+117 PAEMHQVMALEE

-165 ELDFHDLILGFW
+165 ELDFHDLIFGFW
-177 QKGDMVYHALPANSP
+177 QKGDMVYHARPANSP

-236 VSQVESII
+236 VSQVESIM
-244 DTAVMTGSFND
+244 DTAVMTGLFND
-255 GKNFENQKLTL
+255 GQNFANQQTTH

-291 QQSDSDDGQGEG
+291 QQSDSDGQGSEG
-303 EPQDS
+303 EPQD
-308 DQSESDR
+308 DQQSQ
-315 QSQSGQR
+315 QSQS
-322 QQSKPQS
+322 QSK
-329 KGSDPKGGESKGG
+329 
-342 ESKGMG
+342 SKGMG

-355 DDADHLRASA
+355 DDADHLRSSA

-420 MLGKVILSPAA
+420 MLGKVILSPAS
-431 DSNLLDGADYDTPH
+431 DSNLLDGEDYDTPH

-450 QLRARLVG
+450 SFRAKLVG

-470 LDPRRLTKAYTA
+470 LDPRRLTRAYTA

-509 IDASGSMVG
+509 IDASGSMCG
-518 SSQYL
+518 KSQYL
-523 AAKAAWCTWHA
+523 AAKAAWCAWHA

-568 KEMSRRYEII
+568 KEMCRRYEII

-587 LESTK
+587 LESVR

-603 MLVVTDGSPDELDW
+603 MLVVTDGAPDELDW

>member
-1 MPNGVH
+1 MANLMGVF
-7 APAPVHALINRGLT
+7 L
-21 EERCMS
+21 
-27 NVNSFVGVLANLI
+27 GVLANLI
-40 KLIDAQL
+40 QLINNQL
-47 VRMGSSS
+47 ARMGSNS
-54 HVRVL
+54 HVRVI
-59 RSDSLP
+59 RADNLP
-65 AGAAAVS
+65 AGAAALS
-72 HMDAR
+72 HLDMR
-77 DPWIKIPSDRVLS
+77 DPWIKIPSDRVLK
-90 QLPDDVRRRVLA
+90 QMPDEVRRKVLA
-102 LVLHELLHVLETLCS
+102 LVLHELLHMLETLCA
-117 PGDMKQVMKLEE
+117 PDEMKQVMKLEE
-129 SIGQETGVGA
+129 SIGQETGTSA
-139 DKVHELH
+139 DAVHQLH

-177 QKGDMVYHALPANSP
+177 QKGDMVYHALPAKSP

-197 RLELFALL
+197 RLMLFSLL

-220 VFAARA
+220 VFAVRS

-236 VSQVESII
+236 VSQVESIM

-255 GKNFENQKLTL
+255 GQNFENQKLTH

-280 DPNQQSQSQDD
+280 DPNQQSQNQQD
-291 QQSDSDDGQGEG
+291 QQSQDEQSGGSEGGEG
-303 EPQDS
+303 EPQD
-308 DQSESDR
+308 DQQSESDS

-322 QQSKPQS
+322 QQ
-329 KGSDPKGGESKGG
+329 SKGG

-355 DDADHLRASA
+355 DDADHLRSSA
-365 SAKATDLSKT
+365 SAKETDLSKN

-386 KDMAREMSKAQAQ
+386 KDMAHEMSKAQAS
-399 AIADERKNGGMD
+399 AIADEQQHGGMD

-431 DSNLLDGADYDTPH
+431 DSNLLSGEDYDTPH

-450 QLRARLVG
+450 SFRAKLVG

-470 LDPRRLTKAYTA
+470 VDPRRLTRAYTA

-509 IDASGSMVG
+509 IDASGSMTG
-518 SSQYL
+518 SPQYL
-523 AAKAAWCTWHA
+523 AAKAAWSAWHA

-546 EFGGGSEHDVRELI
+546 EFGGGSDHDVRELI

-568 KEMSRRYEII
+568 KEMCRRYEII

-587 LESTK
+587 LESIK
-592 SLLSRPGMNKL
+592 NLLSRPGMNKL

-632 VTIFIGGCGF
+632 VTLFIGGCGF

-660 ELQQRMLEEIARVIS
+660 ELQQRMLEEIARAIS

>member
-1 MPNGVH
+1 MRDV
-7 APAPVHALINRGLT
+7 
-21 EERCMS
+21 MS
-27 NVNSFVGVLANLI
+27 NLMGVFLGVLANLVQ
-40 KLIDAQL
+40 LVNAQL
-47 VRMGSSS
+47 ARTGSNARL
-54 HVRVL
+54 RVI
-59 RSDSLP
+59 RADNLP
-65 AGAAAVS
+65 NGAAALS
-72 HMDAR
+72 HLDSR
-77 DPWIKIPSDRVLS
+77 DPWIKIPSDRVLK
-90 QLPDDVRRRVLA
+90 QMPDEVRRKVLA
-102 LVLHELLHVLETLCS
+102 LVLHELLHMLETLCS
-117 PGDMKQVMKLEE
+117 PAEMKQVMKLEE
-129 SIGQETGVGA
+129 SIGQETGTSA
-139 DKVHELH
+139 DAVHQLH

-165 ELDFHDLILGFW
+165 ELDFHDLVFGFW

-197 RLELFALL
+197 RLMLFSLL

-236 VSQVESII
+236 VSQVESIM

-255 GKNFENQKLTL
+255 GQNFANQQTTH

-280 DPNQQSQSQDD
+280 DPNQQSQQSQDD
-291 QQSDSDDGQGEG
+291 QQSDSDGQGSEG
-303 EPQDS
+303 EPQD
-308 DQSESDR
+308 DQQSESDS

-322 QQSKPQS
+322 QQSKSQ
-329 KGSDPKGGESKGG
+329 SKGG

-355 DDADHLRASA
+355 DDADHLRSSA

-386 KDMAREMSKAQAQ
+386 KDMAHEMSKAQAQ

-420 MLGKVILSPAA
+420 MLGKVILSPAS
-431 DSNLLDGADYDTPH
+431 DSNLLSGGDYDTPH

-450 QLRARLVG
+450 QFRAKLVG

-495 FTVKHDHGHDVDIV
+495 FAVKHDHGHDVDIV

-523 AAKAAWCTWHA
+523 AAKAAWSAWHA

-560 PVRRSASF
+560 PVRRSAGF
-568 KEMSRRYEII
+568 KEMCRRYEII

-603 MLVVTDGSPDELDW
+603 MLVVTDGAPDELDW

>member
-1 MPNGVH
+1 MN
-7 APAPVHALINRGLT
+7 
-21 EERCMS
+21 
-27 NVNSFVGVLANLI
+27 
-40 KLIDAQL
+40 
-47 VRMGSSS
+47 
-54 HVRVL
+54 
-59 RSDSLP
+59 
-65 AGAAAVS
+65 
-72 HMDAR
+72 
-77 DPWIKIPSDRVLS
+77 
-90 QLPDDVRRRVLA
+90 
-102 LVLHELLHVLETLCS
+102 
-117 PGDMKQVMKLEE
+117 QVMKLEE
-129 SIGQETGVGA
+129 SIGAETGTSA
-139 DKVHELH
+139 DAVHQLH

-165 ELDFHDLILGFW
+165 ELDFHDLVFGFW
-177 QKGDMVYHALPANSP
+177 QKGDMVYHALPAKSP

-197 RLELFALL
+197 RLMLFSLL
-205 YIRCKY
+205 YIRCKF
-211 HAVDEMRPD
+211 HKVDEMRPD

-226 DLVQLTSEQA
+226 DLVQLTSESA
-236 VSQVESII
+236 VQQVESIM

-255 GKNFENQKLTL
+255 GLNFDHQQTTH

-280 DPNQQSQSQDD
+280 DPNQQSQSQP
-291 QQSDSDDGQGEG
+291 QDSGEGQGEG
-303 EPQDS
+303 EPQD
-308 DQSESDR
+308 DQQSESDSDS
-315 QSQSGQR
+315 QSQSQS
-322 QQSKPQS
+322 QSKSQ
-329 KGSDPKGGESKGG
+329 PKSQ
-342 ESKGMG
+342 SKGMG

-355 DDADHLRASA
+355 DDADHLRSSA
-365 SAKATDLSKT
+365 SAKETDLSKT

-386 KDMAREMSKAQAQ
+386 KDMAREMSKAQAA

-411 KAEASRMLR
+411 KAEAARMLR

-431 DSNLLDGADYDTPH
+431 DSNLMGGVDYDTPH

-450 QLRARLVG
+450 QFRAKLVG

-509 IDASGSMVG
+509 IDASGSMTG
-518 SSQYL
+518 TSQYL
-523 AAKAAWCTWHA
+523 AAKAAWCAWHT

-546 EFGGGSEHDVRELI
+546 EFGGGSDHDVRELI

-568 KEMSRRYEII
+568 KEMCRRYEII

-587 LESTK
+587 LESVR

-603 MLVVTDGSPDELDW
+603 MLVVTDGAPDELDW

-632 VTIFIGGCGF
+632 VTLFIGGCGF

>member
-1 MPNGVH
+1 MGAYLAILAGLVQ
-7 APAPVHALINRGLT
+7 LINIRLRLMG
-21 EERCMS
+21 S
-27 NVNSFVGVLANLI
+27 N
-40 KLIDAQL
+40 AQL
-47 VRMGSSS
+47 
-54 HVRVL
+54 RVI
-59 RSDSLP
+59 RADNLP
-65 AGAAAVS
+65 NGAAALS
-72 HMDAR
+72 HLDMR
-77 DPWIKIPSDRVLS
+77 DPWIKIPSDRVLK
-90 QLPDDVRRRVLA
+90 QMPEEVRRKVLA
-102 LVLHELLHVLETLCS
+102 LVLHELLHMLETLCS
-117 PGDMKQVMKLEE
+117 PAEMKQVMALE
-129 SIGQETGVGA
+129 SAIGAETGVGA
-139 DKVHELH
+139 DAVHQLH

-165 ELDFHDLILGFW
+165 ELDFHDLVFGFW
-177 QKGDMVYHALPANSP
+177 QKGDMVYHACPAKST

-197 RLELFALL
+197 RLMLFALL
-205 YIRCKY
+205 YIRCKF
-211 HAVDEMRPD
+211 HKVDEMRPD
-220 VFAARA
+220 VFATRA

-236 VSQVESII
+236 VSQVESIM
-244 DTAVMTGSFND
+244 DTAVMTGKFND
-255 GKNFENQKLTL
+255 GLNFDHQKTTH
-266 ELVRQALLAVGLKA
+266 ELVRQALLVVGLKA
-280 DPNQQSQSQDD
+280 DPNQQSQNQQD
-291 QQSDSDDGQGEG
+291 QQSQDEQSGGGEGGEG
-303 EPQDS
+303 EPQD
-308 DQSESDR
+308 DQQSESDSDSQSQ
-315 QSQSGQR
+315 QSQSGQG
-322 QQSKPQS
+322 QQSQSQS
-329 KGSDPKGGESKGG
+329 KG
-342 ESKGMG
+342 KGMG

-355 DDADHLRASA
+355 DDADHLRSSA

-386 KDMAREMSKAQAQ
+386 KEMAHEMSKAQAQ
-399 AIADERKNGGMD
+399 AIADEQKNGGMD
-411 KAEASRMLR
+411 KVEASRMLG

-431 DSNLLDGADYDTPH
+431 DSNLMDGTDYDTPH
-445 VRGAQ
+445 VRGAHQ
-450 QLRARLVG
+450 FRARLVG

-470 LDPRRLTKAYTA
+470 LDPRRLTRAYTA

-509 IDASGSMVG
+509 IDASGSMCG
-518 SSQYL
+518 QSQYL
-523 AAKAAWCTWHA
+523 AAKAAWSAWHA

-568 KEMSRRYEII
+568 KEMCRRYEII

>member
-21 EERCMS
+21 VRDVMS
-27 NVNSFVGVLANLI
+27 NLMGVFLGVLANLVQ
-40 KLIDAQL
+40 LVNAQL
-47 VRMGSSS
+47 ARMGSNSQL
-54 HVRVL
+54 RVI
-59 RSDSLP
+59 RADNLP
-65 AGAAAVS
+65 NGAAALS
-72 HMDAR
+72 HLDSR
-77 DPWIKIPSDRVLS
+77 DPWIKIPSDRVLR
-90 QLPDDVRRRVLA
+90 QMPEEVRRKVLA
-102 LVLHELLHVLETLCS
+102 LVLHELLHMLETLCT
-117 PGDMKQVMKLEE
+117 PDEMKQVMQIES
-129 SIGQETGVGA
+129 SIGAETGVGA
-139 DKVHELH
+139 DAVHQLH

-165 ELDFHDLILGFW
+165 ELDFHDLVFGFW
-177 QKGDMVYHALPANSP
+177 QKGDMVYHALPAKSP

-197 RLELFALL
+197 RLMLFSLL

-211 HAVDEMRPD
+211 HSVSEMRPD

-236 VSQVESII
+236 VSQVESIM
-244 DTAVMTGSFND
+244 DAAVMTGAFND
-255 GKNFENQKLTL
+255 GENFTNQQTTH

-291 QQSDSDDGQGEG
+291 QQSQDEQSGGGEG
-303 EPQDS
+303 EPQD
-308 DQSESDR
+308 DQQSESDS
-315 QSQSGQR
+315 QSQSGQG
-322 QQSKPQS
+322 QQSKSQ
-329 KGSDPKGGESKGG
+329 
-342 ESKGMG
+342 SKGMG

-355 DDADHLRASA
+355 DDADHLRSSA
-365 SAKATDLSKT
+365 SAKETDLSKN

-386 KDMAREMSKAQAQ
+386 KDMAHEMSKAQAQ
-399 AIADERKNGGMD
+399 AIADEQKNGGMD

-431 DSNLLDGADYDTPH
+431 DSNLMDGMDYDTPH

-450 QLRARLVG
+450 SFRARLVG

-482 GMLGKTQADVYKK
+482 GMLGKTNADVYKK

-509 IDASGSMVG
+509 IDASGSMCG
-518 SSQYL
+518 QPKYL
-523 AAKAAWCTWHA
+523 AAKAAWCTWRA

-546 EFGGGSEHDVRELI
+546 EFGGGSDHDVRELI

-568 KEMSRRYEII
+568 KEMCRRYEII

-587 LESTK
+587 LESVR

-603 MLVVTDGSPDELDW
+603 MLVVTDGAPDELDW
-617 TRQSLVS
+617 TRRSLVS

-660 ELQQRMLEEIARVIS
+660 ELQQRMLEEIARVI
-675 K
+675 

>member
-1 MPNGVH
+1 MGVF
-7 APAPVHALINRGLT
+7 L
-21 EERCMS
+21 
-27 NVNSFVGVLANLI
+27 GVLANLVQ
-40 KLIDAQL
+40 LVNAQL
-47 VRMGSSS
+47 ARMSSNARL
-54 HVRVL
+54 RVI
-59 RSDSLP
+59 RADNLP
-65 AGAAAVS
+65 NGAAALS
-72 HMDAR
+72 HLDTR
-77 DPWIKIPSDRVLS
+77 DPWIKIPSDRVLK
-90 QLPDDVRRRVLA
+90 QMPDEVRRKVLA
-102 LVLHELLHVLETLCS
+102 LVLHELLHMLETLCS
-117 PGDMKQVMKLEE
+117 PGDMKQIMQLE
-129 SIGQETGVGA
+129 STIGAETGVGA

-165 ELDFHDLILGFW
+165 ELDFHDLVFGFW
-177 QKGDMVYHALPANSP
+177 QKGDMAYHALPAKSP

-226 DLVQLTSEQA
+226 DLVQLTSERA
-236 VSQVESII
+236 VSQVESIM

-255 GKNFENQKLTL
+255 GKNFVNQQTTH
-266 ELVRQALLAVGLKA
+266 ELVRQAMLAVGLKA
-280 DPNQQSQSQDD
+280 DPNQQSQNQQSQDE
-291 QQSDSDDGQGEG
+291 QSGGGEGGEG
-303 EPQDS
+303 EPQD
-308 DQSESDR
+308 DQQSESDS
-315 QSQSGQR
+315 QSQS
-322 QQSKPQS
+322 QS
-329 KGSDPKGGESKGG
+329 KGGESKGD
-342 ESKGMG
+342 ESMGMG

-355 DDADHLRASA
+355 DDVDHLRSSA

-386 KDMAREMSKAQAQ
+386 KEMAHEMSKAQAS
-399 AIADERKNGGMD
+399 AIADEQKNGGMD
-411 KAEASRMLR
+411 KAEVSRILR

-431 DSNLLDGADYDTPH
+431 DSNLLSGEDYDTPH

-450 QLRARLVG
+450 SFRAKLVG

-509 IDASGSMVG
+509 IDASGSMCG
-518 SSQYL
+518 QSQYL
-523 AAKAAWCTWHA
+523 AAKAAWSAWHA

-568 KEMSRRYEII
+568 KEMCRRYEII

-587 LESTK
+587 LESVR

-603 MLVVTDGSPDELDW
+603 MLVVTDGAPDELDW

-660 ELQQRMLEEIARVIS
+660 ELQQRMLEEIARVIG

>member
-1 MPNGVH
+1 MGVF
-7 APAPVHALINRGLT
+7 L
-21 EERCMS
+21 
-27 NVNSFVGVLANLI
+27 GVLANLI
-40 KLIDAQL
+40 QLINNQL
-47 VRMGSSS
+47 ARMGSNSQLRV
-54 HVRVL
+54 VRA
-59 RSDSLP
+59 DNLP
-65 AGAAAVS
+65 NGAAALS
-72 HMDAR
+72 HLDTR
-77 DPWIKIPSDRVLS
+77 DPWIKIPSDRVLK
-90 QLPDDVRRRVLA
+90 QMPEEVRRKVMA
-102 LVLHELLHVLETLCS
+102 LVLHELLHMLETLCS
-117 PGDMKQVMKLEE
+117 PDEMKQVMALE
-129 SIGQETGVGA
+129 SAIGAETGVGA
-139 DKVHELH
+139 DAVHQLH

-165 ELDFHDLILGFW
+165 ELDFHDLVFGFW
-177 QKGDMVYHALPANSP
+177 QKGDMVYHACPANSP

-197 RLELFALL
+197 RLMLLSLL

-236 VSQVESII
+236 VSQVESIM

-255 GKNFENQKLTL
+255 GQNFANQQTIH

-280 DPNQQSQSQDD
+280 DPNQQSQNQQDQQSQDEQSGGGEGGEGEPQDD
-291 QQSDSDDGQGEG
+291 QQSDS
-303 EPQDS
+303 
-308 DQSESDR
+308 QS
-315 QSQSGQR
+315 
-322 QQSKPQS
+322 QSKPQ
-329 KGSDPKGGESKGG
+329 SKGG

-355 DDADHLRASA
+355 DDADHLRAST

-386 KDMAREMSKAQAQ
+386 KDMAHEMSKAQAS

-431 DSNLLDGADYDTPH
+431 DSNLLDGTDYDTPH

-450 QLRARLVG
+450 SFRAKLVG

-482 GMLGKTQADVYKK
+482 GMLGRIQADVYKK
-495 FTVKHDHGHDVDIV
+495 FSVKHDHGHDVDIV
-509 IDASGSMVG
+509 IDASGSMCG
-518 SSQYL
+518 QSQYL
-523 AAKAAWCTWHA
+523 AAKAAWSAWHA

-568 KEMSRRYEII
+568 KEMCRRYEII

-603 MLVVTDGSPDELDW
+603 MLVVTDGAPDELDW

>member
-1 MPNGVH
+1 MKMVTTSMP
-7 APAPVHALINRGLT
+7 ALR
-21 EERCMS
+21 
-27 NVNSFVGVLANLI
+27 A
-40 KLIDAQL
+40 
-47 VRMGSSS
+47 
-54 HVRVL
+54 
-59 RSDSLP
+59 
-65 AGAAAVS
+65 
-72 HMDAR
+72 
-77 DPWIKIPSDRVLS
+77 
-90 QLPDDVRRRVLA
+90 
-102 LVLHELLHVLETLCS
+102 
-117 PGDMKQVMKLEE
+117 
-129 SIGQETGVGA
+129 ETGVGA
-139 DKVHELH
+139 DAVHTLH

-165 ELDFHDLILGFW
+165 ELDFHDLVFGFW
-177 QKGDMVYHALPANSP
+177 QKGDMVYHACPAMSP
-192 APVLD
+192 QQAVLD
-197 RLELFALL
+197 RLTLLSLL
-205 YIRCKY
+205 YIRCKF
-211 HAVDEMRPD
+211 HKVDEMRPD

-236 VSQVESII
+236 VSQVESIM

-255 GKNFENQKLTL
+255 GKNFENQKTTH

-280 DPNQQSQSQDD
+280 DPNQQSQPQQD
-291 QQSDSDDGQGEG
+291 QQSQGEQSGGGEGGEG

-308 DQSESDR
+308 DQSESDSQP
-315 QSQSGQR
+315 QSQSQS
-322 QQSKPQS
+322 QSKS
-329 KGSDPKGGESKGG
+329 KSQSKGG

-355 DDADHLRASA
+355 DDADHLRSSA
-365 SAKATDLSKT
+365 SAKATDLSKN

-386 KDMAREMSKAQAQ
+386 KDMAHEMSKAQAQ

-431 DSNLLDGADYDTPH
+431 DSNLMDGMDYDTPH

-450 QLRARLVG
+450 SFRARLVG

-509 IDASGSMVG
+509 IDASGSMCG
-518 SSQYL
+518 QSQYL

-546 EFGGGSEHDVRELI
+546 EFGGGSDHDVRELI

-568 KEMSRRYEII
+568 KEMCRRYEII

-587 LESTK
+587 LESVR

-603 MLVVTDGSPDELDW
+603 MLIATDGAPDELDW
-617 TRQSLVS
+617 ARQSLVS

-632 VTIFIGGCGF
+632 VTLFIGGCGF

-660 ELQQRMLEEIARVIS
+660 ELQQRMLEEIARVIG

>member
-1 MPNGVH
+1 M
-7 APAPVHALINRGLT
+7 
-21 EERCMS
+21 
-27 NVNSFVGVLANLI
+27 LANLVQ
-40 KLIDAQL
+40 LINNQL
-47 VRMGSSS
+47 ARMGSNARL
-54 HVRVL
+54 RVI
-59 RSDSLP
+59 RADNLP
-65 AGAAAVS
+65 NGAAALS

-77 DPWIKIPSDRVLS
+77 DPWIKIPSDRVIK
-90 QLPDDVRRRVLA
+90 QMPDEVRRKVLA
-102 LVLHELLHVLETLCS
+102 LVLHELLHMLETLC
-117 PGDMKQVMKLEE
+117 PPAEMKQVMALEE
-129 SIGQETGVGA
+129 SIGQETGTSA
-139 DKVHELH
+139 DAVHQLH

-165 ELDFHDLILGFW
+165 ELDFHDLVFGFW
-177 QKGDMVYHALPANSP
+177 QKGDMVYHALPAKSP

-197 RLELFALL
+197 RLMLFSLL
-205 YIRCKY
+205 YIRCKF
-211 HAVDEMRPD
+211 HKVDEMRPD

-236 VSQVESII
+236 VSQVESIM

-255 GKNFENQKLTL
+255 GQTFANQQTTHG
-266 ELVRQALLAVGLKA
+266 LVRQAMLAVGLKA

-291 QQSDSDDGQGEG
+291 QQSDSDGQGSEG
-303 EPQDS
+303 EPQD
-308 DQSESDR
+308 DKQSESDS
-315 QSQSGQR
+315 QSQSGQK
-322 QQSKPQS
+322 QQ
-329 KGSDPKGGESKGG
+329 
-342 ESKGMG
+342 SKGMG
-348 KPSDEEQ
+348 EPSDEEQ
-355 DDADHLRASA
+355 DDADHLRSSA
-365 SAKATDLSKT
+365 SAKETDLSKI

-386 KDMAREMSKAQAQ
+386 KDMAHEMSKAQAS
-399 AIADERKNGGMD
+399 AIADEQKNGGMD

-431 DSNLLDGADYDTPH
+431 DSNLLDGEDYDTPH

-450 QLRARLVG
+450 SFRARLVG

-470 LDPRRLTKAYTA
+470 LDPRRLTRAYTA

-509 IDASGSMVG
+509 IDASGSMCG

-568 KEMSRRYEII
+568 KEMCRRYEII

-587 LESTK
+587 LESVR

-603 MLVVTDGSPDELDW
+603 MLVVTDGAPDELDW

-660 ELQQRMLEEIARVIS
+660 ELQQRMLEEIARVIAG
-675 K
+675 

>member
-1 MPNGVH
+1 MH
-7 APAPVHALINRGLT
+7 APAPMHALINRGLT
-21 EERCMS
+21 VRDVMS

-90 QLPDDVRRRVLA
+90 QLPDEVRRRVLA

-117 PGDMKQVMKLEE
+117 PGDMKQVMQLE
-129 SIGQETGVGA
+129 STIGQETAVGA

-205 YIRCKY
+205 YIRCKF
-211 HAVDEMRPD
+211 HKVDEMRPD

-236 VSQVESII
+236 VSQVESIM
-244 DTAVMTGSFND
+244 DTTVMTGSFND
-255 GKNFENQKLTL
+255 GKNFANQQTTH

-303 EPQDS
+303 EPQDDQQS
-308 DQSESDR
+308 DSQP
-315 QSQSGQR
+315 QSGQR
-322 QQSKPQS
+322 QQSKSQSKSQS
-329 KGSDPKGGESKGG
+329 KGMD
-342 ESKGMG
+342 

-355 DDADHLRASA
+355 DDADHLRSSA
-365 SAKATDLSKT
+365 SAKATDLSEN

-386 KDMAREMSKAQAQ
+386 KEMAHEMSKAQAQ
-399 AIADERKNGGMD
+399 AIADEQKNGGMD
-411 KAEASRMLR
+411 KAEASRMLH

-431 DSNLLDGADYDTPH
+431 DSNLMDGMDYDTPH

-450 QLRARLVG
+450 SFRAKLVG

-495 FTVKHDHGHDVDIV
+495 FTVKHDHGHDIDIV
-509 IDASGSMVG
+509 VDASGSMCG

-523 AAKAAWCTWHA
+523 AAKAAWSAWHA

-546 EFGGGSEHDVRELI
+546 EFGGGSDHDVRELI

-568 KEMSRRYEII
+568 KEMCRRYEII

-587 LESTK
+587 LESVR

-603 MLVVTDGSPDELDW
+603 MLVVTDGAPDELDW

>member
-1 MPNGVH
+1 MRDV
-7 APAPVHALINRGLT
+7 
-21 EERCMS
+21 MS
-27 NVNSFVGVLANLI
+27 NLMGVFLGVLANLI
-40 KLIDAQL
+40 QLINNQL
-47 VRMGSSS
+47 ARMGSNSQL
-54 HVRVL
+54 RVI
-59 RSDSLP
+59 RADSLP
-65 AGAAAVS
+65 DGAAALS
-72 HMDAR
+72 HMDMR
-77 DPWIKIPSDRVLS
+77 DPWIKIPSDRVLK
-90 QLPDDVRRRVLA
+90 QMPDEVRRKVLA
-102 LVLHELLHVLETLCS
+102 LVLHELLHMLETLCS
-117 PGDMKQVMKLEE
+117 PGDMKQVMNLEE

-165 ELDFHDLILGFW
+165 ELDFHDLVFGFW
-177 QKGDMVYHALPANSP
+177 QKGDMVYHALPAKSP

-197 RLELFALL
+197 RLMLFSLL

-220 VFAARA
+220 VFAVRA

-236 VSQVESII
+236 VQQVESIM

-255 GKNFENQKLTL
+255 GKNFANQQTTH

-303 EPQDS
+303 EPQD
-308 DQSESDR
+308 DQSESDS

-322 QQSKPQS
+322 QQSKSQ
-329 KGSDPKGGESKGG
+329 SKGG

-348 KPSDEEQ
+348 EPSDEEQ
-355 DDADHLRASA
+355 DDADHLRSSA
-365 SAKATDLSKT
+365 SAKETDLSKN

-386 KDMAREMSKAQAQ
+386 KDMAHEMSKAQAS
-399 AIADERKNGGMD
+399 AIADEQKNGGMD
-411 KAEASRMLR
+411 KAEAAHMLR

-431 DSNLLDGADYDTPH
+431 DSNLMDGMDYDTPH

-450 QLRARLVG
+450 SFRAKLVG

-509 IDASGSMVG
+509 IDASGSMMG

-523 AAKAAWCTWHA
+523 AAKAAWSAWHA
-534 VFGLPDTTVRVT
+534 VFGLPDATVRVT

-568 KEMSRRYEII
+568 KEMCRRYEII

-603 MLVVTDGSPDELDW
+603 MLVVTDGAPDELDW

-660 ELQQRMLEEIARVIS
+660 ELQQRMLEEIARVI
-675 K
+675 

>member
-1 MPNGVH
+1 
-7 APAPVHALINRGLT
+7 
-21 EERCMS
+21 MS

-47 VRMGSSS
+47 ARMGSSS

-65 AGAAAVS
+65 AGAAALS

-77 DPWIKIPSDRVLS
+77 DPWVKIPSDRVIE
-90 QLPDDVRRRVLA
+90 QMPDEVRRRVLA
-102 LVLHELLHVLETLCS
+102 LVLHELLHMLETICS
-117 PGDMKQVMKLEE
+117 PGDMKQIMQLE
-129 SIGQETGVGA
+129 STIGAETGVGA

-165 ELDFHDLILGFW
+165 ELDFHDLISGFW
-177 QKGDMVYHALPANSP
+177 QKGDMVYHALPAKSP

-197 RLELFALL
+197 RLELFARL
-205 YIRCKY
+205 YIRCKF
-211 HAVDEMRPD
+211 HKVDEMRPD
-220 VFAARA
+220 VFAVRA

-236 VSQVESII
+236 VSQVESIM

-255 GKNFENQKLTL
+255 GKNFENQKLIH

-280 DPNQQSQSQDD
+280 DQNQQSQSQDD
-291 QQSDSDDGQGEG
+291 QQSDSDGQGEG
-303 EPQDS
+303 ESQDS
-308 DQSESDR
+308 DQSESDS
-315 QSQSGQR
+315 QSQS
-322 QQSKPQS
+322 QSN
-329 KGSDPKGGESKGG
+329 GG

-355 DDADHLRASA
+355 DDADHLRSSA

-386 KDMAREMSKAQAQ
+386 KDMAREMSKAQAS
-399 AIADERKNGGMD
+399 AIADEQKNGGMD

-420 MLGKVILSPAA
+420 TLGKVILSPAS
-431 DSNLLDGADYDTPH
+431 DSNLRDGADYDTPH

-450 QLRARLVG
+450 QFRAKLVG
-458 DCLRKTVFEKGV
+458 DCLRKTVYERGV

-509 IDASGSMVG
+509 IDASGSMCG

-523 AAKAAWCTWHA
+523 AAKAAWSAWHA

-568 KEMSRRYEII
+568 KEMCRRYEII

-587 LESTK
+587 LECTK
-592 SLLSRPGMNKL
+592 NLLSRPGMNKL
-603 MLVVTDGSPDELDW
+603 MLVVTDGAPDETDW

-660 ELQQRMLEEIARVIS
+660 ELQQRMLEEIARVI
-675 K
+675 

>member
-1 MPNGVH
+1 
-7 APAPVHALINRGLT
+7 
-21 EERCMS
+21 MS

-47 VRMGSSS
+47 ARMGSSS

-77 DPWIKIPSDRVLS
+77 DPWIKIPSDRVIN
-90 QLPDDVRRRVLA
+90 QLPDEVRRRVLA

-117 PGDMKQVMKLEE
+117 PGDMKQVMALEE

-165 ELDFHDLILGFW
+165 ELDFHDLIFGFW

-236 VSQVESII
+236 VSQVESIM

-255 GKNFENQKLTL
+255 GQNFANQQTTH

-280 DPNQQSQSQDD
+280 DPNQQSQSQS
-291 QQSDSDDGQGEG
+291 QSQDSDDGQGEG
-303 EPQDS
+303 EPQD
-308 DQSESDR
+308 DQQSESDS
-315 QSQSGQR
+315 QSQQS
-322 QQSKPQS
+322 QQSQ
-329 KGSDPKGGESKGG
+329 SKGG

-355 DDADHLRASA
+355 DDADHLRSSA
-365 SAKATDLSKT
+365 SAKATDLSKN

-386 KDMAREMSKAQAQ
+386 KDMAHEMSKAQAQ

-420 MLGKVILSPAA
+420 MLGKVILSPAS
-431 DSNLLDGADYDTPH
+431 DSNLMGGVDYDTPH

-450 QLRARLVG
+450 SFRARLVG

-470 LDPRRLTKAYTA
+470 LDPRRLTRAYTA

-509 IDASGSMVG
+509 IDASGSMCG
-518 SSQYL
+518 SSRYL

-568 KEMSRRYEII
+568 KEMCRRYEII

-592 SLLSRPGMNKL
+592 SLLGRPGMNKL

>member
-1 MPNGVH
+1 MANLMGVF
-7 APAPVHALINRGLT
+7 L
-21 EERCMS
+21 
-27 NVNSFVGVLANLI
+27 GVLANLVQ
-40 KLIDAQL
+40 LVNAQL
-47 VRMGSSS
+47 ARMGSNSQLRV
-54 HVRVL
+54 VRA
-59 RSDSLP
+59 DNLP
-65 AGAAAVS
+65 NGAAALS
-72 HMDAR
+72 HLDMR
-77 DPWIKIPSDRVLS
+77 DPWIKIPSDRVLR
-90 QLPDDVRRRVLA
+90 QMPEEVRRKVLA
-102 LVLHELLHVLETLCS
+102 LVLHELLHMLETLCS
-117 PGDMKQVMKLEE
+117 PAEMKQVMALE
-129 SIGQETGVGA
+129 SAIGAETGVGA
-139 DKVHELH
+139 DAVHQLH

-165 ELDFHDLILGFW
+165 ELDFHDLVFGFW
-177 QKGDMVYHALPANSP
+177 QKGDMVYHALPAKST

-197 RLELFALL
+197 RLMLFALL

-236 VSQVESII
+236 VSQVESIM
-244 DTAVMTGSFND
+244 DTAVMTGAFND
-255 GKNFENQKLTL
+255 GKNFENQKTTH
-266 ELVRQALLAVGLKA
+266 ELVRQAMLAVGLKA
-280 DPNQQSQSQDD
+280 DPNQQSQPQSQSQDSDEGQGGEGAGEPQDD
-291 QQSDSDDGQGEG
+291 QQSESDSDSQPQQSRSGQG
-303 EPQDS
+303 
-308 DQSESDR
+308 
-315 QSQSGQR
+315 
-322 QQSKPQS
+322 QQSKSQS
-329 KGSDPKGGESKGG
+329 KGR
-342 ESKGMG
+342 GMG

-355 DDADHLRASA
+355 DDADHLRSSA

-386 KDMAREMSKAQAQ
+386 KDMAHEMSKAQAS
-399 AIADERKNGGMD
+399 AIADEQKNGGMD
-411 KAEASRMLR
+411 KAEAARMLS

-431 DSNLLDGADYDTPH
+431 DSNLMDGVDYDTPH

-450 QLRARLVG
+450 SFRAKLVG

-509 IDASGSMVG
+509 IDASGSMCG
-518 SSQYL
+518 QSQYL
-523 AAKAAWCTWHA
+523 AAKAAWSAWHA

-568 KEMSRRYEII
+568 KEMCRRYEII

-587 LESTK
+587 LESIK
-592 SLLSRPGMNKL
+592 NLLSRPGMNKL
-603 MLVVTDGSPDELDW
+603 MLVVTDGAPDELDW

-632 VTIFIGGCGF
+632 VTLFIGGCGV

-660 ELQQRMLEEIARVIS
+660 ELQQRMLEEIARVI
-675 K
+675 

>member
-1 MPNGVH
+1 M
-7 APAPVHALINRGLT
+7 
-21 EERCMS
+21 
-27 NVNSFVGVLANLI
+27 LANLVQ
-40 KLIDAQL
+40 LINNQL
-47 VRMGSSS
+47 ARMGSNARL
-54 HVRVL
+54 RVI
-59 RSDSLP
+59 RADNLP
-65 AGAAAVS
+65 NGAAALS

-77 DPWIKIPSDRVLS
+77 DPWIKIPSDRVIK
-90 QLPDDVRRRVLA
+90 QMPDEVRRKVLA
-102 LVLHELLHVLETLCS
+102 LVLHELLHMLETLC
-117 PGDMKQVMKLEE
+117 PPAEMKQVMALEE
-129 SIGQETGVGA
+129 SIGQETGTSA
-139 DKVHELH
+139 DAVHQLH

-165 ELDFHDLILGFW
+165 ELDFHDLVFGFW
-177 QKGDMVYHALPANSP
+177 QKGDMVYHALPAKSP

-197 RLELFALL
+197 RLMLFSLL
-205 YIRCKY
+205 YIRCKF
-211 HAVDEMRPD
+211 HKVDEMRPD

-236 VSQVESII
+236 VSQVESIM

-255 GKNFENQKLTL
+255 GQNFANQQTTHG
-266 ELVRQALLAVGLKA
+266 LVRQAMLAVGLKA

-291 QQSDSDDGQGEG
+291 QQSDSDGQGSEG
-303 EPQDS
+303 EPQD
-308 DQSESDR
+308 DKQSESDS
-315 QSQSGQR
+315 QSQSGQK
-322 QQSKPQS
+322 QQ
-329 KGSDPKGGESKGG
+329 
-342 ESKGMG
+342 SKGMG

-355 DDADHLRASA
+355 DDADHLRSSA
-365 SAKATDLSKT
+365 SAKETDLSKI

-386 KDMAREMSKAQAQ
+386 KDMAHEMSKAQAS
-399 AIADERKNGGMD
+399 AIADEQKNGGMD

-431 DSNLLDGADYDTPH
+431 DSNLLDGEDYDTPH

-450 QLRARLVG
+450 SFRARLVG

-470 LDPRRLTKAYTA
+470 LDPRRLTRAYTA

-509 IDASGSMVG
+509 IDASGSMCG

-568 KEMSRRYEII
+568 KEMCRRYEII

-587 LESTK
+587 LESVR

-603 MLVVTDGSPDELDW
+603 MLVVTDGAPDELDW

-660 ELQQRMLEEIARVIS
+660 ELQQRMLEEIARVIAG
-675 K
+675 

>member
-1 MPNGVH
+1 MGVF
-7 APAPVHALINRGLT
+7 L
-21 EERCMS
+21 
-27 NVNSFVGVLANLI
+27 GVLANLI
-40 KLIDAQL
+40 QLINNQL
-47 VRMGSSS
+47 ARMGSSS
-54 HVRVL
+54 HVRVV
-59 RSDSLP
+59 RADNLP
-65 AGAAAVS
+65 NGAAALS
-72 HMDAR
+72 HMDMR
-77 DPWIKIPSDRVLS
+77 DPWIKIPSDRVI
-90 QLPDDVRRRVLA
+90 QQMPDEVRRKVLA
-102 LVLHELLHVLETLCS
+102 LVLHELLHMLETLCS
-117 PGDMKQVMKLEE
+117 PAEMKQVMALES
-129 SIGQETGVGA
+129 SIGAETGVGA

-165 ELDFHDLILGFW
+165 ELDFHDLIFGFW
-177 QKGDMVYHALPANSP
+177 QKGDMVYHACPANSP

-205 YIRCKY
+205 YIRCKF
-211 HAVDEMRPD
+211 HKVDEMRPD
-220 VFAARA
+220 VFAVRA

-236 VSQVESII
+236 VSQVESIM

-255 GKNFENQKLTL
+255 GQNFANQQTTH

-280 DPNQQSQSQDD
+280 DPNQQSQSRDD
-291 QQSDSDDGQGEG
+291 QQSDSDGQGEG

-308 DQSESDR
+308 DQSESDS
-315 QSQSGQR
+315 QSQS
-322 QQSKPQS
+322 
-329 KGSDPKGGESKGG
+329 KGGESKGGESKGG

-348 KPSDEEQ
+348 NPSDEEQ
-355 DDADHLRASA
+355 DDADHLRSSA

-399 AIADERKNGGMD
+399 AIADEQKNGGMD

-420 MLGKVILSPAA
+420 TLGKVILSPAS
-431 DSNLLDGADYDTPH
+431 DSNLMDGTDYDTPH

-450 QLRARLVG
+450 SFRAKLVG

-509 IDASGSMVG
+509 IDASGSMCG

-523 AAKAAWCTWHA
+523 AAKAAWSAWHA

-568 KEMSRRYEII
+568 KEMCRRYEII

-603 MLVVTDGSPDELDW
+603 MLVVTDGAPDEMDW

-642 NIPQFKDV
+642 NIPQFEDV
-650 CKCVDVPNEE
+650 CKCVDVPNED

>member
-1 MPNGVH
+1 M
-7 APAPVHALINRGLT
+7 
-21 EERCMS
+21 
-27 NVNSFVGVLANLI
+27 LANLI
-40 KLIDAQL
+40 QLINNQL
-47 VRMGSSS
+47 ARMGSNSQLRV
-54 HVRVL
+54 VRA
-59 RSDSLP
+59 DNLP
-65 AGAAAVS
+65 DGAAALS
-72 HMDAR
+72 HMDMR
-77 DPWIKIPSDRVLS
+77 DPWIKIPSDRVLR
-90 QLPDDVRRRVLA
+90 QMPEEVRRKVLA
-102 LVLHELLHVLETLCS
+102 LVLHELLHMLETLCT
-117 PGDMKQVMKLEE
+117 PDEMKQVMALE
-129 SIGQETGVGA
+129 SAIGAETGTSA
-139 DKVHELH
+139 DAVHTLH

-165 ELDFHDLILGFW
+165 ELDFHDLVFGFW
-177 QKGDMVYHALPANSP
+177 QKGDMVYHACPAKST

-197 RLELFALL
+197 RLMLFSLL

-211 HAVDEMRPD
+211 HAVGEMRPD

-236 VSQVESII
+236 VSQVESIM
-244 DTAVMTGSFND
+244 DTAVMTGKFND
-255 GKNFENQKLTL
+255 GLNFDHQKTTH

-280 DPNQQSQSQDD
+280 DPNQQSQQD
-291 QQSDSDDGQGEG
+291 QQSQDEQSGGGEGGEG

-308 DQSESDR
+308 DQSDSD
-315 QSQSGQR
+315 SQSKS
-322 QQSKPQS
+322 QSKS
-329 KGSDPKGGESKGG
+329 KGS

-355 DDADHLRASA
+355 DDADHLRSSA
-365 SAKATDLSKT
+365 SAKDTDLSKN

-386 KDMAREMSKAQAQ
+386 KDMAREMSKAQAS
-399 AIADERKNGGMD
+399 AIADEQKNGGMD

-431 DSNLLDGADYDTPH
+431 DSNLLSGVDYDTPH

-450 QLRARLVG
+450 SFRAKLVG

-482 GMLGKTQADVYKK
+482 GMLGKTHADVYKK

-509 IDASGSMVG
+509 IDASGSMMG
-518 SSQYL
+518 TSQYL
-523 AAKAAWCTWHA
+523 AAKAAWSAWHA

-568 KEMSRRYEII
+568 KEMCRRYEII

-587 LESTK
+587 LESVK
-592 SLLSRPGMNKL
+592 NLLSRPGMNKL
-603 MLVVTDGSPDELDW
+603 MLVVTDGAPDELAW

-632 VTIFIGGCGF
+632 VTLFIGGCGF

-650 CKCVDVPNEE
+650 CKCVDIPNEE
-660 ELQQRMLEEIARVIS
+660 ELQQRMLEEIARVI
-675 K
+675 

>member
-1 MPNGVH
+1 MH
-7 APAPVHALINRGLT
+7 ASAPVHAVVTRGLT

-27 NVNSFVGVLANLI
+27 NINSFVGVLANLI

-65 AGAAAVS
+65 AGAAALS

-77 DPWIKIPSDRVLS
+77 DPWVKIPSDRVIE
-90 QLPDDVRRRVLA
+90 QMPDEVRRRVLA
-102 LVLHELLHVLETLCS
+102 LVLHELLHMLETLCS
-117 PGDMKQVMKLEE
+117 PGDMKQVMAIE
-129 SIGQETGVGA
+129 SAIGAETGVGA

-165 ELDFHDLILGFW
+165 ELDFHDLIFGFW

-236 VSQVESII
+236 VSQVESIM

-255 GKNFENQKLTL
+255 GQNFANQQTIH

-280 DPNQQSQSQDD
+280 DPNQQSQSQSRDD

-308 DQSESDR
+308 DQSESDS
-315 QSQSGQR
+315 QSQS
-322 QQSKPQS
+322 QSN
-329 KGSDPKGGESKGG
+329 GG

-355 DDADHLRASA
+355 DDADHLRSSA

-386 KDMAREMSKAQAQ
+386 KDMAHEMSKAQAQ
-399 AIADERKNGGMD
+399 AIADEQKNGGMD

-420 MLGKVILSPAA
+420 MLGKVILSPAS
-431 DSNLLDGADYDTPH
+431 DSNLQGGVDYDTPH

-450 QLRARLVG
+450 QFRARLVG

-509 IDASGSMVG
+509 IDASGSMCG

-546 EFGGGSEHDVRELI
+546 EFGGGSDHDVRELI

-568 KEMSRRYEII
+568 KEMCRRYEII

-587 LESTK
+587 LESVR

-603 MLVVTDGSPDELDW
+603 MLVVTDGAPDELDW

>member
-1 MPNGVH
+1 MGVF
-7 APAPVHALINRGLT
+7 L
-21 EERCMS
+21 
-27 NVNSFVGVLANLI
+27 GVLANLI
-40 KLIDAQL
+40 QLINAQL
-47 VRMGSSS
+47 ARMGSNSQLRV
-54 HVRVL
+54 VRA
-59 RSDSLP
+59 DNLP
-65 AGAAAVS
+65 NGAAALS
-72 HMDAR
+72 HLDSR
-77 DPWIKIPSDRVLS
+77 DPWIKIPSDRVLR
-90 QLPDDVRRRVLA
+90 QMPEEVRRKVLA
-102 LVLHELLHVLETLCS
+102 LVLHELLHMLETLCS
-117 PGDMKQVMKLEE
+117 PGDMTQVMALEE

-139 DKVHELH
+139 DAVHQLH

-165 ELDFHDLILGFW
+165 ELDFHDLVFGFW
-177 QKGDMVYHALPANSP
+177 QKGDMVYHACPAKST

-197 RLELFALL
+197 RLMLFSLL

-226 DLVQLTSEQA
+226 DLVQLTSESA
-236 VSQVESII
+236 VQQVESIM

-255 GKNFENQKLTL
+255 GKNFTNQQTTH

-280 DPNQQSQSQDD
+280 DPNQQSQPQSQDD

-303 EPQDS
+303 EPQD
-308 DQSESDR
+308 DQQSESD
-315 QSQSGQR
+315 SQSKS
-322 QQSKPQS
+322 QSKS
-329 KGSDPKGGESKGG
+329 KSKSQ
-342 ESKGMG
+342 SKGMG

-355 DDADHLRASA
+355 DDADHLRSSA
-365 SAKATDLSKT
+365 SAKETDLSNN

-386 KDMAREMSKAQAQ
+386 KEMAHEMSKAQAQ
-399 AIADERKNGGMD
+399 AIADEQKNGGMD

-420 MLGKVILSPAA
+420 MLGKVILSPAS
-431 DSNLLDGADYDTPH
+431 DSNLLDGTDYDTPH

-450 QLRARLVG
+450 QFRARLVG

-470 LDPRRLTKAYTA
+470 LDPRRLTRAYTA

-509 IDASGSMVG
+509 IDASGSMCG
-518 SSQYL
+518 QSQYL
-523 AAKAAWCTWHA
+523 AAKAAWSAWHA

-568 KEMSRRYEII
+568 KEMCRRYEII

-603 MLVVTDGSPDELDW
+603 MLVVTDGAPDELDW

-660 ELQQRMLEEIARVIS
+660 ELQQRMLEEIARVI
-675 K
+675 

>member
-1 MPNGVH
+1 M
-7 APAPVHALINRGLT
+7 
-21 EERCMS
+21 
-27 NVNSFVGVLANLI
+27 LANLI
-40 KLIDAQL
+40 QLINNQL
-47 VRMGSSS
+47 AHMGSNSQL
-54 HVRVL
+54 RVI
-59 RSDSLP
+59 RADNLP
-65 AGAAAVS
+65 NGAAALS
-72 HMDAR
+72 HLDSR
-77 DPWIKIPSDRVLS
+77 DPWIKIPSDRVLR
-90 QLPDDVRRRVLA
+90 QMPDEVRRKVLA
-102 LVLHELLHVLETLCS
+102 LVLHELLHMLETLCS
-117 PGDMKQVMKLEE
+117 PDEMKQVMALE
-129 SIGQETGVGA
+129 SAIGAETGVGA
-139 DKVHELH
+139 DAVHQLH

-165 ELDFHDLILGFW
+165 ELDFHDLVFGFW
-177 QKGDMVYHALPANSP
+177 QKGDMVYHALPAKNP

-197 RLELFALL
+197 RLMLFSLL
-205 YIRCKY
+205 YIRCKF
-211 HAVDEMRPD
+211 HKVDEMRPD

-236 VSQVESII
+236 VQQVESIM

-255 GKNFENQKLTL
+255 GQNFENQKLTH
-266 ELVRQALLAVGLKA
+266 ELVRQAMLAVGLKA
-280 DPNQQSQSQDD
+280 DPNQQSQSQDN

-308 DQSESDR
+308 DQSDSES
-315 QSQSGQR
+315 QPQSGQG
-322 QQSKPQS
+322 QQSKSQS
-329 KGSDPKGGESKGG
+329 KGS

-355 DDADHLRASA
+355 DDADHLRSSA
-365 SAKATDLSKT
+365 SAKETDLSKN

-386 KDMAREMSKAQAQ
+386 KDMAHEMSKAQAS
-399 AIADERKNGGMD
+399 AIADEQQHGGMD
-411 KAEASRMLR
+411 KAEAARMLH

-431 DSNLLDGADYDTPH
+431 DSNLLSGEDYDTPH

-450 QLRARLVG
+450 SFRARLVG

-470 LDPRRLTKAYTA
+470 LDPRRLTRAYTA

-495 FTVKHDHGHDVDIV
+495 FAVKHDHGHDVDIV
-509 IDASGSMVG
+509 IDASGSMMG
-518 SSQYL
+518 TSQYL
-523 AAKAAWCTWHA
+523 AAKAAWSAWHA

-546 EFGGGSEHDVRELI
+546 EFGGGGEHDVMELI

-568 KEMSRRYEII
+568 KEMCRRYAII

-587 LESTK
+587 LESIK
-592 SLLSRPGMNKL
+592 NLLSRPGMNKL
-603 MLVVTDGSPDELDW
+603 MLVVTDGAPDELDW

-632 VTIFIGGCGF
+632 VTLFIGGCGF

>member
-1 MPNGVH
+1 MANLMGAYLAILAGLVQ
-7 APAPVHALINRGLT
+7 LINIRLRLMG
-21 EERCMS
+21 S
-27 NVNSFVGVLANLI
+27 N
-40 KLIDAQL
+40 AQL
-47 VRMGSSS
+47 
-54 HVRVL
+54 RVI
-59 RSDSLP
+59 RADNLP
-65 AGAAAVS
+65 NGAAALS
-72 HMDAR
+72 HMDMR
-77 DPWIKIPSDRVLS
+77 DPWIKIPSDRVLK
-90 QLPDDVRRRVLA
+90 QMPDEVRRKVLA
-102 LVLHELLHVLETLCS
+102 LVLHELLHMLETLCS
-117 PGDMKQVMKLEE
+117 PDEMKQVMKLEE
-129 SIGQETGVGA
+129 SIGQETGTSA
-139 DKVHELH
+139 DAVHQLH

-177 QKGDMVYHALPANSP
+177 QKGDMVYHTLPAKSP

-220 VFAARA
+220 VFAARS
-226 DLVQLTSEQA
+226 DLVQLTSESA
-236 VSQVESII
+236 VQQVESIM

-255 GKNFENQKLTL
+255 GQNFTNQQTTHG
-266 ELVRQALLAVGLKA
+266 LVRQALLAVGLKA
-280 DPNQQSQSQDD
+280 DPNQQSQNQQSQNQQD
-291 QQSDSDDGQGEG
+291 QQSQDEQSGGSEGGEG
-303 EPQDS
+303 EPQD
-308 DQSESDR
+308 DQQSESDS

-322 QQSKPQS
+322 QQ
-329 KGSDPKGGESKGG
+329 SKGG

-355 DDADHLRASA
+355 DDADHLRSSA

-386 KDMAREMSKAQAQ
+386 KDMAHEMSKAQAS
-399 AIADERKNGGMD
+399 AIADEEKNGGMD

-431 DSNLLDGADYDTPH
+431 DSNLMDGVDYDTPH

-450 QLRARLVG
+450 QFRARLVG

-470 LDPRRLTKAYTA
+470 LDPRRLTRAYTA

-509 IDASGSMVG
+509 IDASGSMTG

-523 AAKAAWCTWHA
+523 AAKAAWSAWHA

-568 KEMSRRYEII
+568 KEMCRRYEII

-587 LESTK
+587 LESVR

-632 VTIFIGGCGF
+632 VTLFIGGCGF

-660 ELQQRMLEEIARVIS
+660 ELQQRMLEEIARVI
-675 K
+675 

>member
-1 MPNGVH
+1 MGVF
-7 APAPVHALINRGLT
+7 L
-21 EERCMS
+21 
-27 NVNSFVGVLANLI
+27 GVLANLVQ
-40 KLIDAQL
+40 LINNQL
-47 VRMGSSS
+47 VRMGSNARLRV
-54 HVRVL
+54 VRA
-59 RSDSLP
+59 DNLP
-65 AGAAAVS
+65 NGAAALS

-77 DPWIKIPSDRVLS
+77 DPWIKIPSDRVLR
-90 QLPDDVRRRVLA
+90 QMPDEVRRKVLA
-102 LVLHELLHVLETLCS
+102 LVLHELLHMLETLCS
-117 PGDMKQVMKLEE
+117 PAEMKQVMSLEE
-129 SIGQETGVGA
+129 SIGQETGTSA
-139 DKVHELH
+139 NAVHQLH

-165 ELDFHDLILGFW
+165 ELDFHDLVFGFW
-177 QKGDMVYHALPANSP
+177 QKGDMVYHALPAKSP

-197 RLELFALL
+197 RLMLFSLL

-236 VSQVESII
+236 VSQVESIM

-255 GKNFENQKLTL
+255 GQNFANQKTTH
-266 ELVRQALLAVGLKA
+266 ELVRQAMLAVGLKA
-280 DPNQQSQSQDD
+280 DPNQQSQNQQSQDD
-291 QQSDSDDGQGEG
+291 QSGGGDGGEG
-303 EPQDS
+303 EPQD
-308 DQSESDR
+308 DQQSESDS
-315 QSQSGQR
+315 QSQSQ
-322 QQSKPQS
+322 
-329 KGSDPKGGESKGG
+329 PKGGESKGG

-355 DDADHLRASA
+355 DDADHLRSTASEQ
-365 SAKATDLSKT
+365 ATDLSKT

-386 KDMAREMSKAQAQ
+386 KEMAHEMSKAQAS
-399 AIADERKNGGMD
+399 AIADEQKNGGMD
-411 KAEASRMLR
+411 KAEVSRILR

-431 DSNLLDGADYDTPH
+431 DSNLMDGADYDTPH

-450 QLRARLVG
+450 SFRAKLVG

-509 IDASGSMVG
+509 IDASGSMMG

-523 AAKAAWCTWHA
+523 AAKAAWCAWHA

-568 KEMSRRYEII
+568 KEMCRRYEII

-587 LESTK
+587 LESVR

-603 MLVVTDGSPDELDW
+603 MLVVTDGAPDELDW

-660 ELQQRMLEEIARVIS
+660 ELQQRMLEEIARVI
-675 K
+675 